1 MTMIINEY
9 IKYTNKYKQQYG
21 EKCIVL
27 LQVGSFYE
35 MYTIYENNNA
45 ENNDIYKVADICGI
59 ITTKKNKSIAEISLN
74 NPVMAGF
81 PVHSLNK
88 FTQILL
94 NNNYTIVIIQQE
106 QQMAGN
112 NKNMERKVAE
122 ILSPGSNINI
132 TDKRSN
138 YMMVIMYEII
148 NGYIIAGISGIDLST
163 GKTFIYEVGST
174 KDDPELANDEVFRM
188 ISTYNPIELIILGDK
203 IDEKERKKILKNL
216 NINNILVHYK
226 WGECK
231 YIEFFKSIINQT
243 QILEKAF
250 FMKKGLISIIEMLNM
265 ERLTISR
272 EGFCCLLQFA
282 HEHNADIIK
291 ELQVPEIFE
300 NNNNMTIEFNSAVQ
314 LNILGLYQND
324 KPLID
329 VLNRCATAFG
339 SRYFKEKLLAPM
351 INIKKI
357 NQSYDDIDKL
367 LNKNSY
373 IKVRKYLANIG
384 DLERFKRKL
393 LLNKVAPQDWMS
405 FNESMEAC
413 IGIYNI
419 LKDYGD
425 CEKTDETIISIVH
438 TITNSYKDILDL
450 ENASKYNLADKNNWG
465 NIFKQGVY
473 EDIDNNA
480 EGIKKSYRDIEILCE
495 EINRIGIND
504 STLCKIDYNDKDQE
518 YFILITKKRYETALK
533 NNKAIIGKFNKKLI
547 SSSSSNYKMT
557 NSETEKLSKN
567 ISKYNEEIAVLV
579 LNYYNEFVKEFIEI
593 NNKNIDIL
601 IKYLVRTDIA
611 ANNAKN
617 AFDYR
622 YKRPK
627 ISLDSSDDAEDAS
640 EDPEDDCED
649 DCEDASEDDCESER
663 ESSFINMKNMRH
675 PLIER
680 LHDELEYVGND
691 VRINKDGIL
700 LYGINASGKSSFMKA
715 VGLNIIMAQSGMFVA
730 AEKMVYYPYKRI
742 FTRISGM
749 DNIYKGMSSF
759 TVEMTELRNI
769 LQRCNKYSLVIGD
782 EICCGTE
789 SISGIAIVSAGIDM
803 LVNKGASFIFATHL
817 HELTEM
823 SCIKE
828 HIKDNKLFVK
838 HIKID
843 IGKNNEII
851 YNRKIQDGQGSNMYG
866 LEVCKS
872 LDMPLDFLKKA
883 EMFRKEFTNI
893 DKDLIKNKKSN
904 YNRKKKIDKCEI
916 CQGIAV
922 ETHHI
927 KYQEDADENGFIG
940 SSHKNATHNLASLC
954 KECHSKEH
962 KGIIKINGYKQSSN
976 GIILDYDTL

>member
-1 MTMIINEY
+1 MIINEY
-9 IKYTNKYKQQYG
+9 IEYMKKYKEQYG
-21 EKCIVL
+21 DKCIVL

-35 MYTIYENNNA
+35 MYTICENNN
-45 ENNDIYKVADICGI
+45 NDNDIYKIADICGI
-59 ITTKKNKSIAEISLN
+59 QTTKKNKSIPEISLN

-81 PVHSLNK
+81 PIHSVSK

-106 QQMAGN
+106 QEMGE
-112 NKNMERKVAE
+112 NKNRKRNVAE

-138 YMMVIMYEII
+138 YMMVIIYEII
-148 NGYIIAGISGIDLST
+148 NNYVIAGISGIDLST

-174 KDDPELANDEVFRM
+174 KDDPELATDEVFRM

-203 IDEKERKKILKNL
+203 IEEKEKKKILKNL

-226 WGECK
+226 WGDCK
-231 YIEFFKSIINQT
+231 YIEFFKNIVNQT

-250 FMKKGLISIIEMLNM
+250 FMKKGLISIIELLNM
-265 ERLTISR
+265 EKLTISR

-282 HEHNADIIK
+282 YEHNADIIK
-291 ELQVPEIFE
+291 ELQIPEILE

-329 VLNRCATAFG
+329 VLNRCVTAFG
-339 SRYFKEKLLAPM
+339 SRYYKEKLLAPM
-351 INIKKI
+351 INIKNI
-357 NQSYDDIDKL
+357 NKSYDDIDKL
-367 LNKNSY
+367 LNNNNYLK
-373 IKVRKYLANIG
+373 IRKSLANIN
-384 DLERFKRKL
+384 DLERFKRKV
-393 LLNKVAPQDWMS
+393 LLNKVAPQDWIN

-413 IGIYNI
+413 IEIYNI
-419 LKDYGD
+419 LEDYDKDV
-425 CEKTDETIISIVH
+425 CILSTVNRIIN
-438 TITNSYKDILDL
+438 TYKDILDM
-450 ENASKYNLADKNNWG
+450 ENASKYNLADKNNLG
-465 NIFKQGVY
+465 NIFKEGIY
-473 EDIDNNA
+473 EDIDNIVKNSKDA
-480 EGIKKSYRDIEILCE
+480 YKNIEIFCE
-495 EINRIGIND
+495 EINKIGIND
-504 STLCKIDYNDKDQE
+504 STLCKIDYNDKDRE
-518 YFILITKKRYETALK
+518 YYINITKKRYEVALK
-533 NNKAIIGKFNKKLI
+533 SNKIVMSKFNKKPI
-547 SSSSSNYKMT
+547 SASSANYKIT
-557 NSETEKLSKN
+557 NKDTEKLSKN
-567 ISKYNEEIAVLV
+567 ISAYNDEISELV
-579 LNYYNEFVKEFIEI
+579 LKYYNEFVKMFIEK
-593 NNKNIDIL
+593 NNDDIDIL

-622 YKRPK
+622 YKRPI
-627 ISLDSSDDAEDAS
+627 ISFNEQGECDEQ
-640 EDPEDDCED
+640 EEQ
-649 DCEDASEDDCESER
+649 ER

-680 LHDELEYVGND
+680 IQDELEYVGND
-691 VRINKDGIL
+691 VKINKEGIL

-789 SISGIAIVSAGIDM
+789 SISGIAIVSAGIDT
-803 LVNKGASFIFATHL
+803 LINKGVSFIFATHL

-828 HIKDNKLFVK
+828 HINNNKLYVK

-883 EMFRKEFTNI
+883 EIFRKEFTNL
-893 DKDLIKNKKSN
+893 DKDLIKTKKSN
-904 YNRKKKIDKCEI
+904 YNKKKSVDKCEI
-916 CQGIAV
+916 CDEVAV

-927 KYQEDADENGFIG
+927 KYQETADDNGFIG
-940 SSHKNATHNLASLC
+940 SSHKNSKHNLASLC
-954 KECHSKEH
+954 KECHNKEH
-962 KGIIKINGYKQSSN
+962 NGIIKINGYKQTSN
-976 GIILDYDTL
+976 GIILDYDIL

>member
-1 MTMIINEY
+1 MIINEY
-9 IKYTNKYKQQYG
+9 IEYMKKYKEQYG
-21 EKCIVL
+21 DKCIVL

-35 MYTIYENNNA
+35 MYTICENNN
-45 ENNDIYKVADICGI
+45 NDNDIYKIADICGI
-59 ITTKKNKSIAEISLN
+59 QTTKKNKSIPEISLN

-81 PVHSLNK
+81 PIHSVSK

-106 QQMAGN
+106 QEMGE
-112 NKNMERKVAE
+112 NKNRKRNVAE

-138 YMMVIMYEII
+138 YMMVIIYEII
-148 NGYIIAGISGIDLST
+148 NNYVIAGISGIDLST

-174 KDDPELANDEVFRM
+174 KDDPELATDEVFRM

-203 IDEKERKKILKNL
+203 IEEKEKKKILKNL

-226 WGECK
+226 WGDCK
-231 YIEFFKSIINQT
+231 YIEFFKNIVNQT

-250 FMKKGLISIIEMLNM
+250 FMKKGLISIIELLNM
-265 ERLTISR
+265 EKLTISR

-282 HEHNADIIK
+282 YEHNADIIK
-291 ELQVPEIFE
+291 ELQIPEILE

-329 VLNRCATAFG
+329 ILNRCVTAFG
-339 SRYFKEKLLAPM
+339 SRYYKEKLLAPM
-351 INIKKI
+351 INIKNI
-357 NQSYDDIDKL
+357 NKSYDDIDKL
-367 LNKNSY
+367 LNNNNYLK
-373 IKVRKYLANIG
+373 IRKSLANIN
-384 DLERFKRKL
+384 DLERFKRKV
-393 LLNKVAPQDWMS
+393 LLNKVAPQDWIN

-413 IGIYNI
+413 IEIYNI
-419 LKDYGD
+419 LEDYDKDV
-425 CEKTDETIISIVH
+425 CILSTVNRIIN
-438 TITNSYKDILDL
+438 TYKDILDM
-450 ENASKYNLADKNNWG
+450 ENASKYNLADKNNLG
-465 NIFKQGVY
+465 NIFKEGIY
-473 EDIDNNA
+473 EDIDNIVKNSKDA
-480 EGIKKSYRDIEILCE
+480 YKNIEIFCE
-495 EINRIGIND
+495 EINKIGIND
-504 STLCKIDYNDKDQE
+504 STLCKIDYNDKDRE
-518 YFILITKKRYETALK
+518 YYINITKKRYEVALK
-533 NNKAIIGKFNKKLI
+533 SNKIVMSKFNKKPI
-547 SSSSSNYKMT
+547 SASSANYKIT
-557 NSETEKLSKN
+557 NKDTEKLSKN
-567 ISKYNEEIAVLV
+567 ISAYNDEISELV
-579 LNYYNEFVKEFIEI
+579 LKYYNEFVKMFIEK
-593 NNKNIDIL
+593 NNDDIDIL

-622 YKRPK
+622 YKRPI
-627 ISLDSSDDAEDAS
+627 ISFNEKGECDEQ
-640 EDPEDDCED
+640 EEQ
-649 DCEDASEDDCESER
+649 ER

-680 LHDELEYVGND
+680 IQDELEYVGND
-691 VRINKDGIL
+691 VKINKEGIL

-789 SISGIAIVSAGIDM
+789 SISGIAIVSAGIDT
-803 LVNKGASFIFATHL
+803 LINKGVSFIFATHL

-828 HIKDNKLFVK
+828 YINNNKLYVK

-883 EMFRKEFTNI
+883 EIFRKEFTNL
-893 DKDLIKNKKSN
+893 DKDLIKTKKSN
-904 YNRKKKIDKCEI
+904 YNKKKSVDKCEI
-916 CQGIAV
+916 CDEVAV

-927 KYQEDADENGFIG
+927 KYQETADDNGFIG
-940 SSHKNATHNLASLC
+940 SSHKNSKHNLASLC
-954 KECHSKEH
+954 KECHNKEH
-962 KGIIKINGYKQSSN
+962 KGIIKINGYKQTSN
-976 GIILDYDTL
+976 GIILDYDIL

>member
-1 MTMIINEY
+1 MIMIINEY
-9 IKYTNKYKQQYG
+9 IEYMKKYKEQYG
-21 EKCIVL
+21 DKCIVL

-35 MYTIYENNNA
+35 MYTICENNN
-45 ENNDIYKVADICGI
+45 NDNDIYKIADICGI
-59 ITTKKNKSIAEISLN
+59 QTTKKNKSIPEISLN

-81 PVHSLNK
+81 PIHSVSK

-106 QQMAGN
+106 QEMGE
-112 NKNMERKVAE
+112 NKNRKRNVAE

-138 YMMVIMYEII
+138 YMMVIIYEII
-148 NGYIIAGISGIDLST
+148 NNYVIAGISGIDLST

-174 KDDPELANDEVFRM
+174 KDDPELATDEVFRM

-203 IDEKERKKILKNL
+203 IEEKEKKKILKNL

-226 WGECK
+226 WGDCK
-231 YIEFFKSIINQT
+231 YIEFFKNIVNQT

-250 FMKKGLISIIEMLNM
+250 FMKKGLISIIELLNM
-265 ERLTISR
+265 EKLTISR

-282 HEHNADIIK
+282 YEHNADIIK
-291 ELQVPEIFE
+291 ELQIPEILE

-329 VLNRCATAFG
+329 ILNRCVTAFG
-339 SRYFKEKLLAPM
+339 SRYYKEKLLAPM
-351 INIKKI
+351 INIKNI
-357 NQSYDDIDKL
+357 NKSYDDIDKL
-367 LNKNSY
+367 LNNNNYLK
-373 IKVRKYLANIG
+373 IRKSLANIN
-384 DLERFKRKL
+384 DLERFKRKV
-393 LLNKVAPQDWMS
+393 LLNKVAPQDWIN

-413 IGIYNI
+413 IEIYNI
-419 LKDYGD
+419 LEDYDKDV
-425 CEKTDETIISIVH
+425 CILSTVNRIIN
-438 TITNSYKDILDL
+438 TYKDILDM
-450 ENASKYNLADKNNWG
+450 ENASKYNLADKNNLG
-465 NIFKQGVY
+465 NIFKEGIY
-473 EDIDNNA
+473 EDIDNIVKNSKDA
-480 EGIKKSYRDIEILCE
+480 YKNIEIFCE
-495 EINRIGIND
+495 EINKIGIND
-504 STLCKIDYNDKDQE
+504 STLCKIDYNDKDRE
-518 YFILITKKRYETALK
+518 YYINITKKRYEVALK
-533 NNKAIIGKFNKKLI
+533 NNKIVMSKFNKKPI
-547 SSSSSNYKMT
+547 SASSANYKIT
-557 NSETEKLSKN
+557 NKDTEKLSKN
-567 ISKYNEEIAVLV
+567 ISAYNDEISELV
-579 LNYYNEFVKEFIEI
+579 LKYYNEFVKMFIEK
-593 NNKNIDIL
+593 NNDDIDIL

-622 YKRPK
+622 YKRPI
-627 ISLDSSDDAEDAS
+627 ISFNEKGECDEQ
-640 EDPEDDCED
+640 EEQ
-649 DCEDASEDDCESER
+649 ER

-680 LHDELEYVGND
+680 IQDELEYVGND
-691 VRINKDGIL
+691 VKINKEGIL

-789 SISGIAIVSAGIDM
+789 SISGIAIVSAGIDT
-803 LVNKGASFIFATHL
+803 LINKGVSFIFATHL

-828 HIKDNKLFVK
+828 YINNNKLYVK

-883 EMFRKEFTNI
+883 EIFRKEFTNL
-893 DKDLIKNKKSN
+893 DKDLIKTKKSN
-904 YNRKKKIDKCEI
+904 YNKKKSVDKCEI
-916 CQGIAV
+916 CDEVAV

-927 KYQEDADENGFIG
+927 KYQETADDNGFIG
-940 SSHKNATHNLASLC
+940 SSHKNSKHNLASLC
-954 KECHSKEH
+954 KECHNKEH
-962 KGIIKINGYKQSSN
+962 KGIIKINGYKQTSN
-976 GIILDYDTL
+976 GIILDYDIL

>member
-1 MTMIINEY
+1 MIMIINEY
-9 IKYTNKYKQQYG
+9 IEYMKKYKEQYG
-21 EKCIVL
+21 DKCIVL

-35 MYTIYENNNA
+35 MYTICENNN
-45 ENNDIYKVADICGI
+45 NDNDIYKIADICGI
-59 ITTKKNKSIAEISLN
+59 QTTKKNKSIPEISLN

-81 PVHSLNK
+81 PIHSVSK

-106 QQMAGN
+106 QEMGE
-112 NKNMERKVAE
+112 NKNRKRNVAE

-138 YMMVIMYEII
+138 YMMVIIYEII
-148 NGYIIAGISGIDLST
+148 NNYVIAGISGIDLST

-174 KDDPELANDEVFRM
+174 KDDPELATDEVFRM

-203 IDEKERKKILKNL
+203 IEEKEKKKILKNL

-226 WGECK
+226 WGDCK
-231 YIEFFKSIINQT
+231 YIEFFKNIVNQT

-250 FMKKGLISIIEMLNM
+250 FMKKGLISIIELLNM
-265 ERLTISR
+265 EKLTISR

-282 HEHNADIIK
+282 YEHNADIIK
-291 ELQVPEIFE
+291 ELQIPEILE

-329 VLNRCATAFG
+329 ILNRCVTAFG
-339 SRYFKEKLLAPM
+339 SRYYKEKLLAPM
-351 INIKKI
+351 INIKNI
-357 NQSYDDIDKL
+357 NKSYDDIDKL
-367 LNKNSY
+367 LNNNNYLK
-373 IKVRKYLANIG
+373 IRKSLANIN
-384 DLERFKRKL
+384 DLERFKRKV
-393 LLNKVAPQDWMS
+393 LLNKVAPQDWIN

-413 IGIYNI
+413 IEIYNI
-419 LKDYGD
+419 LEDYDKDV
-425 CEKTDETIISIVH
+425 CILSTVNRIIN
-438 TITNSYKDILDL
+438 TYKDILDM
-450 ENASKYNLADKNNWG
+450 ENASKYNLADKNNLG
-465 NIFKQGVY
+465 NIFKEGIY
-473 EDIDNNA
+473 EDIDNIVKNSKDA
-480 EGIKKSYRDIEILCE
+480 YKNIEIFCE
-495 EINRIGIND
+495 EINKIGIND
-504 STLCKIDYNDKDQE
+504 STLCKIDYNDKDRE
-518 YFILITKKRYETALK
+518 YYINITKKRYEVALK
-533 NNKAIIGKFNKKLI
+533 NNKIVMSKFNKKPI
-547 SSSSSNYKMT
+547 SASSANYKIT
-557 NSETEKLSKN
+557 NKDTEKLSKN
-567 ISKYNEEIAVLV
+567 ISAYNDEISELV
-579 LNYYNEFVKEFIEI
+579 LKYYNEFVKMFIEK
-593 NNKNIDIL
+593 NNDDIDIL

-622 YKRPK
+622 YKRPI
-627 ISLDSSDDAEDAS
+627 ISFNEKGECDEQ
-640 EDPEDDCED
+640 EEQ
-649 DCEDASEDDCESER
+649 ER

-680 LHDELEYVGND
+680 IQDELEYVGND
-691 VRINKDGIL
+691 VKINKEGIL

-789 SISGIAIVSAGIDM
+789 SISGIAIVSAGIDT
-803 LVNKGASFIFATHL
+803 LINKGVSFIFATHL

-828 HIKDNKLFVK
+828 HINNNKLYVK

-883 EMFRKEFTNI
+883 EIFRKEFTNL
-893 DKDLIKNKKSN
+893 DKDLIKTKKSN
-904 YNRKKKIDKCEI
+904 YNKKKSVDKCEI
-916 CQGIAV
+916 CDEVAV

-927 KYQEDADENGFIG
+927 KYQETADDNGFIG
-940 SSHKNATHNLASLC
+940 SSHKNSKHNLASLC
-954 KECHSKEH
+954 KECHNKEH
-962 KGIIKINGYKQSSN
+962 KGIIKINGYKQTSN
-976 GIILDYDTL
+976 GIILDYDIL

>member
-1 MTMIINEY
+1 MIMIINEY
-9 IKYTNKYKQQYG
+9 IEYMKKYKDQYG
-21 EKCIVL
+21 DKCTVL

-35 MYTIYENNNA
+35 MYTICENNN
-45 ENNDIYKVADICGI
+45 NDNDIYKIADICGI
-59 ITTKKNKSIAEISLN
+59 QTTKKNKSISEISLN

-81 PVHSLNK
+81 PIHSVNK

-106 QQMAGN
+106 QQTN
-112 NKNMERKVAE
+112 DNKNRVRTVAE

-138 YMMVIMYEII
+138 YMMVIIYEII
-148 NGYIIAGISGIDLST
+148 NNYVIAGISGIDLST

-174 KDDPELANDEVFRM
+174 KDDPELATDEVFRM

-203 IDEKERKKILKNL
+203 IEEKERKRILKNL

-226 WGECK
+226 WGDCK
-231 YIEFFKSIINQT
+231 YIEFFKSIVNQT

-250 FMKKGLISIIEMLNM
+250 FMKKGLISIIELLNM

-282 HEHNADIIK
+282 YEHNADIIK
-291 ELQVPEIFE
+291 ELQIPEILE
-300 NNNNMTIEFNSAVQ
+300 NNNTMTIEFNSAVQ

-329 VLNRCATAFG
+329 VLNRCVTAFG

-351 INIKKI
+351 VNIRNINK
-357 NQSYDDIDKL
+357 SYDDIDKL
-367 LNKNSY
+367 LDNNNY
-373 IKVRKYLANIG
+373 IKIRKHLANIN
-384 DLERFKRKL
+384 DLERFKRKV
-393 LLNKVAPQDWMS
+393 LLNKIAPQDWIH
-405 FNESMEAC
+405 FNESMDAC
-413 IGIYNI
+413 IEIYNI
-419 LKDYGD
+419 LGDYD
-425 CEKTDETIISIVH
+425 CYDNDNNDISDQLEERDTILLIVNRIIN
-438 TITNSYKDILDL
+438 TYKDVLDM
-450 ENASKYNLADKNNWG
+450 ENAAKYNLTDKNTLG
-465 NIFKQGVY
+465 NIFKEGVN
-473 EDIDNNA
+473 EDIDNIVRNSGDA
-480 EGIKKSYRDIEILCE
+480 YRNIEIFCE
-495 EINRIGIND
+495 EINKIGIND
-504 STLCKIDYNDKDQE
+504 STLCKIDYNDKDKE
-518 YFILITKKRYETALK
+518 YYINITKKRYEVALK
-533 NNKAIIGKFNKKLI
+533 NDKNIIAKFNKKPI
-547 SSSSSNYKMT
+547 SASSANYKMT
-557 NSETEKLSKN
+557 NRETEKLSKN
-567 ISKYNEEIAVLV
+567 ISKYNDEISELV
-579 LNYYNEFVKEFIEI
+579 LRYYNDFVKTFIEK
-593 NNKNIDIL
+593 NNDNIDIL

-622 YKRPK
+622 YKRPI
-627 ISLDSSDDAEDAS
+627 ISFKNTEDIQSQSDNDEYTDNYQ
-640 EDPEDDCED
+640 E
-649 DCEDASEDDCESER
+649 ES

-680 LHDELEYVGND
+680 IHDELEYVGND
-691 VRINKDGIL
+691 VKINKNGIL

-730 AEKMVYYPYKRI
+730 AENMVYYPYKRI

-789 SISGIAIVSAGIDM
+789 SISGIAIVSAGIDT
-803 LVNKGASFIFATHL
+803 LINKGASFIFATHL
-817 HELTEM
+817 HELTQM

-828 HIKDNKLFVK
+828 HINNNNLYVK

-883 EMFRKEFTNI
+883 EIFRKEFTKL
-893 DKDLIKNKKSN
+893 DKDLIKTKKSN
-904 YNRKKKIDKCEI
+904 YNKKKFVDTCEI
-916 CQGIAV
+916 CNEIAV

-927 KYQEDADENGFIG
+927 KYQETADDNGFIG
-940 SSHKNATHNLASLC
+940 SSHKNSKHNLASLC
-954 KECHSKEH
+954 KECHYKEH
-962 KGIIKINGYKQSSN
+962 KGIIKINGYKQTSN
-976 GIILDYDTL
+976 GIILDYEIPR

>member
-1 MTMIINEY
+1 MIINEY
-9 IKYTNKYKQQYG
+9 IEYMKKYKEQYG
-21 EKCIVL
+21 DKCIVL

-35 MYTIYENNNA
+35 MYTICENNN
-45 ENNDIYKVADICGI
+45 NDNDIYKIADICGI
-59 ITTKKNKSIAEISLN
+59 QTTKKNKSIPEISLN

-81 PVHSLNK
+81 PIHSVSK

-106 QQMAGN
+106 QEMGE
-112 NKNMERKVAE
+112 NKNRKRNVAE

-138 YMMVIMYEII
+138 YMMVIIYEII
-148 NGYIIAGISGIDLST
+148 NNYVIAGISGIDLST

-174 KDDPELANDEVFRM
+174 KDDPELATDEVFRM

-203 IDEKERKKILKNL
+203 IEEKEKKKILKNL

-226 WGECK
+226 WGDCK
-231 YIEFFKSIINQT
+231 YIEFFKNIVNQT

-250 FMKKGLISIIEMLNM
+250 FMKKGLISIIELLNM
-265 ERLTISR
+265 EKLTISR

-282 HEHNADIIK
+282 YEHNADIIK
-291 ELQVPEIFE
+291 ELQIPEILE

-329 VLNRCATAFG
+329 VLNRCVTAFG
-339 SRYFKEKLLAPM
+339 SRYYKEKLLAPM
-351 INIKKI
+351 INIKNI
-357 NQSYDDIDKL
+357 NKSYDDIDKL
-367 LNKNSY
+367 LNNNNYLK
-373 IKVRKYLANIG
+373 IRKSLANIN
-384 DLERFKRKL
+384 DLERFKRKV
-393 LLNKVAPQDWMS
+393 LLNKVAPQDWIN

-413 IGIYNI
+413 IEIYNI
-419 LKDYGD
+419 LEDYDKDV
-425 CEKTDETIISIVH
+425 CILSTVNRIIN
-438 TITNSYKDILDL
+438 TYKDILDM
-450 ENASKYNLADKNNWG
+450 ENASKYNLADKNNLG
-465 NIFKQGVY
+465 NIFKEGIY
-473 EDIDNNA
+473 EDIDNIVKNSKDA
-480 EGIKKSYRDIEILCE
+480 YKNIEIFCE
-495 EINRIGIND
+495 EINKIGIND
-504 STLCKIDYNDKDQE
+504 STLCKIDYNDKDRE
-518 YFILITKKRYETALK
+518 YYINITKKRYEVALK
-533 NNKAIIGKFNKKLI
+533 SNKIVMSKFNKKPI
-547 SSSSSNYKMT
+547 SASSANYKIT
-557 NSETEKLSKN
+557 NKDTEKLSKN
-567 ISKYNEEIAVLV
+567 ISAYNDEISELV
-579 LNYYNEFVKEFIEI
+579 LKYYNEFVKMFIEK
-593 NNKNIDIL
+593 NNDDIDIL

-622 YKRPK
+622 YKRPI
-627 ISLDSSDDAEDAS
+627 ISFNEQGECDEQ
-640 EDPEDDCED
+640 EEQ
-649 DCEDASEDDCESER
+649 ER
-663 ESSFINMKNMRH
+663 ESSFIDMKNMRH

-680 LHDELEYVGND
+680 IQDELEYVGND
-691 VRINKDGIL
+691 VKINKEGIL

-789 SISGIAIVSAGIDM
+789 SISGIAIVSAGIDT
-803 LVNKGASFIFATHL
+803 LINKGVSFIFATHL

-828 HIKDNKLFVK
+828 HINNNKLYVK

-851 YNRKIQDGQGSNMYG
+851 YNRNIQDGQGSNMYG

-883 EMFRKEFTNI
+883 EIFRKEFTNL
-893 DKDLIKNKKSN
+893 DKDLIKTKKSN
-904 YNRKKKIDKCEI
+904 YNKKKSVDKCEI
-916 CQGIAV
+916 CDEVAV

-927 KYQEDADENGFIG
+927 KYQETADYNGFIG
-940 SSHKNATHNLASLC
+940 SSHKNSKHNLASLC
-954 KECHSKEH
+954 KECHNKEH
-962 KGIIKINGYKQSSN
+962 KGIIKINGYKQTSN
-976 GIILDYDTL
+976 GIILDYDIL

>member
-1 MTMIINEY
+1 MIINEY
-9 IKYTNKYKQQYG
+9 IEYMKKYKEQYG
-21 EKCIVL
+21 DKCIVL

-35 MYTIYENNNA
+35 MYTICENNN
-45 ENNDIYKVADICGI
+45 NDNDIYKIADICGI
-59 ITTKKNKSIAEISLN
+59 QTTKKNKSIPEISLN

-81 PVHSLNK
+81 PIHSVSK

-106 QQMAGN
+106 QEMGE
-112 NKNMERKVAE
+112 NKNRKRNVAE

-138 YMMVIMYEII
+138 YMMVIIYEII
-148 NGYIIAGISGIDLST
+148 NNYVIAGISGIDLST

-174 KDDPELANDEVFRM
+174 KDDPELATDEVFRM

-203 IDEKERKKILKNL
+203 IEEKEKKKILKNL

-226 WGECK
+226 WGDCK
-231 YIEFFKSIINQT
+231 YIEFFKNIVNQT

-250 FMKKGLISIIEMLNM
+250 FMKKGLISIIELLNM
-265 ERLTISR
+265 EKLTISR

-282 HEHNADIIK
+282 YEHNADIIK
-291 ELQVPEIFE
+291 ELQIPEILE

-329 VLNRCATAFG
+329 VLNRCVTAFG
-339 SRYFKEKLLAPM
+339 SRYYKEKLLAPM
-351 INIKKI
+351 INIKNI
-357 NQSYDDIDKL
+357 NKSYDDIDKL
-367 LNKNSY
+367 LNNNNYLK
-373 IKVRKYLANIG
+373 IRKSLANIN
-384 DLERFKRKL
+384 DLERFKRKV
-393 LLNKVAPQDWMS
+393 LLNKVAPQDWIN

-413 IGIYNI
+413 IEIYNI
-419 LKDYGD
+419 LEDYDKDV
-425 CEKTDETIISIVH
+425 CILSTVNRIIN
-438 TITNSYKDILDL
+438 TYKDILDM
-450 ENASKYNLADKNNWG
+450 ENASKYNLADKNNLG
-465 NIFKQGVY
+465 NIFKEGIY
-473 EDIDNNA
+473 EDIDNIVKNSKDA
-480 EGIKKSYRDIEILCE
+480 YKNIEIFCE
-495 EINRIGIND
+495 EINKIGIND
-504 STLCKIDYNDKDQE
+504 STLCKIDYNDKDRE
-518 YFILITKKRYETALK
+518 YYINITKKRYEVALK
-533 NNKAIIGKFNKKLI
+533 NNKIVMSKFNKKPI
-547 SSSSSNYKMT
+547 SASSANYKIT
-557 NSETEKLSKN
+557 NKDTEKLSKN
-567 ISKYNEEIAVLV
+567 ISAYNDEISELV
-579 LNYYNEFVKEFIEI
+579 LKYYNEFVKMFIEK
-593 NNKNIDIL
+593 NNDDIDIL

-622 YKRPK
+622 YKRPI
-627 ISLDSSDDAEDAS
+627 ISFNERGECDER
-640 EDPEDDCED
+640 EEQ
-649 DCEDASEDDCESER
+649 ER

-680 LHDELEYVGND
+680 IQDELEYVGND
-691 VRINKDGIL
+691 VKINKEGIL

-789 SISGIAIVSAGIDM
+789 SISGIAIVSAGIDT
-803 LVNKGASFIFATHL
+803 LINKGVSFIFATHL

-828 HIKDNKLFVK
+828 HINNNKLYVK

-883 EMFRKEFTNI
+883 EIFRKEFTNL
-893 DKDLIKNKKSN
+893 DKDLIKTKKSN
-904 YNRKKKIDKCEI
+904 YNKKKSVDKCEI
-916 CQGIAV
+916 CDEVAV

-927 KYQEDADENGFIG
+927 KYQETADYNGFIG
-940 SSHKNATHNLASLC
+940 SSHKNSKHNLASLC
-954 KECHSKEH
+954 KECHNKEH
-962 KGIIKINGYKQSSN
+962 KGIIKINGYKQTSN
-976 GIILDYDTL
+976 GIILDYDIL

>member
-1 MTMIINEY
+1 MIMIINEY
-9 IKYTNKYKQQYG
+9 IEYMKKYKEQYG
-21 EKCIVL
+21 DKCIVL

-35 MYTIYENNNA
+35 MYTICENNN
-45 ENNDIYKVADICGI
+45 NDNDIYKIADICGI
-59 ITTKKNKSIAEISLN
+59 QTTKKNKSIPEISLN

-81 PVHSLNK
+81 PIHSVSK

-106 QQMAGN
+106 QEMGE
-112 NKNMERKVAE
+112 NKNRKRNVAE

-138 YMMVIMYEII
+138 YMMVIIYEII
-148 NGYIIAGISGIDLST
+148 NNYVIAGISGIDLST

-174 KDDPELANDEVFRM
+174 KDDPELATDEVFRM

-203 IDEKERKKILKNL
+203 IEEKEKKKILKNL

-226 WGECK
+226 WGDCK
-231 YIEFFKSIINQT
+231 YIEFFKNIVNQT

-250 FMKKGLISIIEMLNM
+250 FMKKGLISIIELLNM
-265 ERLTISR
+265 EKLTISR

-282 HEHNADIIK
+282 YEHNADIIK
-291 ELQVPEIFE
+291 ELQIPEILE

-329 VLNRCATAFG
+329 ILNRCVTAFG
-339 SRYFKEKLLAPM
+339 SRYYKEKLLAPM
-351 INIKKI
+351 INIKNI
-357 NQSYDDIDKL
+357 NKSYDDIDKL
-367 LNKNSY
+367 LNNNNYLK
-373 IKVRKYLANIG
+373 IRKSLANIN
-384 DLERFKRKL
+384 DLERFKRKV
-393 LLNKVAPQDWMS
+393 LLNKVAPQDWIN

-413 IGIYNI
+413 IEIYNI
-419 LKDYGD
+419 LEDYDKDV
-425 CEKTDETIISIVH
+425 CILSTVNRIIN
-438 TITNSYKDILDL
+438 TYKDILDM
-450 ENASKYNLADKNNWG
+450 ENASKYNLADKNNLG
-465 NIFKQGVY
+465 NIFKEGIY
-473 EDIDNNA
+473 EDIDNIVKNSKDA
-480 EGIKKSYRDIEILCE
+480 YKNIEIFCE
-495 EINRIGIND
+495 EINKIGIND
-504 STLCKIDYNDKDQE
+504 STLCKIDYNDKDRE
-518 YFILITKKRYETALK
+518 YYINITKKRYEVALK
-533 NNKAIIGKFNKKLI
+533 NNKIVMSKFNKKPI
-547 SSSSSNYKMT
+547 SASSANYKIT
-557 NSETEKLSKN
+557 NKDTEKLSKN
-567 ISKYNEEIAVLV
+567 ISAYNDEISELV
-579 LNYYNEFVKEFIEI
+579 LKYYNEFVKMFIEK
-593 NNKNIDIL
+593 NNDDIDIL

-622 YKRPK
+622 YKRPI
-627 ISLDSSDDAEDAS
+627 ISFNEKGECDEQ
-640 EDPEDDCED
+640 EEQ
-649 DCEDASEDDCESER
+649 ER

-680 LHDELEYVGND
+680 IQDELEYVGND
-691 VRINKDGIL
+691 VKINKEGIL

-789 SISGIAIVSAGIDM
+789 SISGIAIVSAGIDT
-803 LVNKGASFIFATHL
+803 LINKGVSFIFATHL

-828 HIKDNKLFVK
+828 HINNNKLYVK
-838 HIKID
+838 HIKIN

-883 EMFRKEFTNI
+883 EIFRKEFTNL
-893 DKDLIKNKKSN
+893 DKDLIKTKKSN
-904 YNRKKKIDKCEI
+904 YNKKKSVDKCEI
-916 CQGIAV
+916 CDEVAV

-927 KYQEDADENGFIG
+927 KYQETADDNGFIG
-940 SSHKNATHNLASLC
+940 SSHKNSKHNLASLC
-954 KECHSKEH
+954 KECHNKEH
-962 KGIIKINGYKQSSN
+962 KGIIKINGYKQTSN
-976 GIILDYDTL
+976 GIILDYDIL

>member
-1 MTMIINEY
+1 MIMIINEY
-9 IKYTNKYKQQYG
+9 IEYMKKYKDQYG
-21 EKCIVL
+21 DKCTVL

-35 MYTIYENNNA
+35 MYTICENNN
-45 ENNDIYKVADICGI
+45 NDNDIYKIADICGI
-59 ITTKKNKSIAEISLN
+59 QTTKKNKSIPEISLN

-81 PVHSLNK
+81 PIHSVSK

-106 QQMAGN
+106 QEMGE
-112 NKNMERKVAE
+112 NKNRKRNVAE

-138 YMMVIMYEII
+138 YMMVIIYEII
-148 NGYIIAGISGIDLST
+148 NNYVIAGISGIDLST

-174 KDDPELANDEVFRM
+174 KDDPELATDEVFRM

-203 IDEKERKKILKNL
+203 IEEKEKKKILKNL

-226 WGECK
+226 WGDCK
-231 YIEFFKSIINQT
+231 YIEFFKNIVNQT

-250 FMKKGLISIIEMLNM
+250 FMKKGLISIIELLNM
-265 ERLTISR
+265 EKLTISR

-282 HEHNADIIK
+282 YEHNADIIK
-291 ELQVPEIFE
+291 ELQIPEILE

-329 VLNRCATAFG
+329 VLNRCVTAFG
-339 SRYFKEKLLAPM
+339 SRYYKEKLLAPM
-351 INIKKI
+351 INIKNI
-357 NQSYDDIDKL
+357 NKSYDDIDKL
-367 LNKNSY
+367 LNNNNYLK
-373 IKVRKYLANIG
+373 IRKSLANIN
-384 DLERFKRKL
+384 DLERFKRKV
-393 LLNKVAPQDWMS
+393 LLNKVAPQDWIN

-413 IGIYNI
+413 IEIYNI
-419 LKDYGD
+419 LEDYDKDV
-425 CEKTDETIISIVH
+425 CILSTVNRIIN
-438 TITNSYKDILDL
+438 TYKDILDM
-450 ENASKYNLADKNNWG
+450 ENASKYNLADKNNLG
-465 NIFKQGVY
+465 NIFKEGIY
-473 EDIDNNA
+473 EDIDNIVKNSKDA
-480 EGIKKSYRDIEILCE
+480 YKNIEIFCE
-495 EINRIGIND
+495 EINKIGIND
-504 STLCKIDYNDKDQE
+504 STLCKIDYNDKDRE
-518 YFILITKKRYETALK
+518 YYINITKKRYEVALK
-533 NNKAIIGKFNKKLI
+533 NNKIVMSKFNKKPI
-547 SSSSSNYKMT
+547 SASSANYKIT
-557 NSETEKLSKN
+557 NKDTEKLSKN
-567 ISKYNEEIAVLV
+567 ISAYNDEISELV
-579 LNYYNEFVKEFIEI
+579 LKYYNEFVKMFIEK
-593 NNKNIDIL
+593 NNDDIDIL

-622 YKRPK
+622 YKRPI
-627 ISLDSSDDAEDAS
+627 ISFNERGECDER
-640 EDPEDDCED
+640 EEQ
-649 DCEDASEDDCESER
+649 ER

-680 LHDELEYVGND
+680 IQDELEYVGND
-691 VRINKDGIL
+691 VKINKEGIL

-789 SISGIAIVSAGIDM
+789 SISGIAIVSAGIDT
-803 LVNKGASFIFATHL
+803 LINKGVSFIFATHL

-828 HIKDNKLFVK
+828 YINNNKLYVK

-883 EMFRKEFTNI
+883 EIFRKEFTNL
-893 DKDLIKNKKSN
+893 DKDLIKTKKSN
-904 YNRKKKIDKCEI
+904 YNKKKSVDKCEI
-916 CQGIAV
+916 CDEVAV

-927 KYQEDADENGFIG
+927 KYQETADDNGFIG
-940 SSHKNATHNLASLC
+940 SSHKNSKHNLASLC
-954 KECHSKEH
+954 KECHNKEH
-962 KGIIKINGYKQSSN
+962 KGIIKINGYKQTSN
-976 GIILDYDTL
+976 GIILDYDIL

>member
-1 MTMIINEY
+1 MIMIINEY
-9 IKYTNKYKQQYG
+9 IEYMKKYKEQYG
-21 EKCIVL
+21 DKCIVL

-35 MYTIYENNNA
+35 MYTICENNN
-45 ENNDIYKVADICGI
+45 NDNDIYKIADICGI
-59 ITTKKNKSIAEISLN
+59 QTTKKNKSIPEISLN

-81 PVHSLNK
+81 PIHSVSK

-106 QQMAGN
+106 QEMGE
-112 NKNMERKVAE
+112 NKNRKRNVAE

-138 YMMVIMYEII
+138 YMMVIIYEII
-148 NGYIIAGISGIDLST
+148 NNYVIAGISGIDLST

-174 KDDPELANDEVFRM
+174 KDDPELATDEVFRM

-203 IDEKERKKILKNL
+203 IEEKEKKKILKNL

-226 WGECK
+226 WGDCK
-231 YIEFFKSIINQT
+231 YIEFFKNIVNQT

-250 FMKKGLISIIEMLNM
+250 FMKKGLISIIELLNM
-265 ERLTISR
+265 EKLTISR

-282 HEHNADIIK
+282 YEHNADIIK
-291 ELQVPEIFE
+291 ELQIPEILE

-329 VLNRCATAFG
+329 ILNRCVTAFG
-339 SRYFKEKLLAPM
+339 SRYYKEKLLAPM
-351 INIKKI
+351 INIKNI
-357 NQSYDDIDKL
+357 NKSYDDIDKL
-367 LNKNSY
+367 LNNNNYLK
-373 IKVRKYLANIG
+373 IRKSLANIN
-384 DLERFKRKL
+384 DLERFKRKV
-393 LLNKVAPQDWMS
+393 LLNKVAPQDWIN

-413 IGIYNI
+413 IEIYNI
-419 LKDYGD
+419 LEDYDKDV
-425 CEKTDETIISIVH
+425 CILSTVNRIIN
-438 TITNSYKDILDL
+438 TYKDILDM
-450 ENASKYNLADKNNWG
+450 ENASKYNLADKNNLG
-465 NIFKQGVY
+465 NIFKEGIY
-473 EDIDNNA
+473 EDIDNIVKNSKDA
-480 EGIKKSYRDIEILCE
+480 YKNIEIFCE
-495 EINRIGIND
+495 EINKIGIND
-504 STLCKIDYNDKDQE
+504 STLCKIDYNDKDRE
-518 YFILITKKRYETALK
+518 YYINITKKRYEVALK
-533 NNKAIIGKFNKKLI
+533 NNKIVMSKFNKKPI
-547 SSSSSNYKMT
+547 SASSANYKIT
-557 NSETEKLSKN
+557 NKDTEKLSKN
-567 ISKYNEEIAVLV
+567 ISAYNDEISELV
-579 LNYYNEFVKEFIEI
+579 LKYYNEFVKMFIEK
-593 NNKNIDIL
+593 NNDDIDIL

-622 YKRPK
+622 YKRPI
-627 ISLDSSDDAEDAS
+627 ISFNEKGECDEQ
-640 EDPEDDCED
+640 EEQE
-649 DCEDASEDDCESER
+649 EQER

-680 LHDELEYVGND
+680 IQDELEYVGND
-691 VRINKDGIL
+691 VKINKEGIL

-789 SISGIAIVSAGIDM
+789 SISGIAIVSAGIDT
-803 LVNKGASFIFATHL
+803 LINKGVSFIFATHL

-828 HIKDNKLFVK
+828 YINNNKLYVK

-883 EMFRKEFTNI
+883 EIFRKEFTNL
-893 DKDLIKNKKSN
+893 DKDLIKTKKSN
-904 YNRKKKIDKCEI
+904 YNKKKSVDKCEI
-916 CQGIAV
+916 CDEVAV

-927 KYQEDADENGFIG
+927 KYQETADDNGFIG
-940 SSHKNATHNLASLC
+940 SSHKNSKHNLASLC
-954 KECHSKEH
+954 KECHNKEH
-962 KGIIKINGYKQSSN
+962 KGIIKINGYKQTSN
-976 GIILDYDTL
+976 GIILDYDIL

>member
-1 MTMIINEY
+1 MIINEY
-9 IKYTNKYKQQYG
+9 IEYRKKYKEQYG
-21 EKCIVL
+21 DKCIVL

-35 MYTIYENNNA
+35 MYTICENNN
-45 ENNDIYKVADICGI
+45 NDNDIYKIADICGI
-59 ITTKKNKSIAEISLN
+59 QTTKKNKSIPEISLN

-81 PVHSLNK
+81 PIHSVSK

-106 QQMAGN
+106 QEMGE
-112 NKNMERKVAE
+112 NKNRKRNVAE

-138 YMMVIMYEII
+138 YMMVIIYEII
-148 NGYIIAGISGIDLST
+148 NNYVIAGISGIDLST

-174 KDDPELANDEVFRM
+174 KDDPELATDEVFRM

-203 IDEKERKKILKNL
+203 IEEKEKKKILKNL

-226 WGECK
+226 WGDCK
-231 YIEFFKSIINQT
+231 YIEFFKNIVNQT

-250 FMKKGLISIIEMLNM
+250 FMKKGLISIIELLNM
-265 ERLTISR
+265 EKLTISR

-282 HEHNADIIK
+282 YEHNADIIK
-291 ELQVPEIFE
+291 ELQIPEILE

-329 VLNRCATAFG
+329 VLNRCVTAFG
-339 SRYFKEKLLAPM
+339 SRYYKEKLLAPM
-351 INIKKI
+351 INIKNI
-357 NQSYDDIDKL
+357 NKSYDDIDKL
-367 LNKNSY
+367 LNNNNYLK
-373 IKVRKYLANIG
+373 IRKSLANIN
-384 DLERFKRKL
+384 DLERFKRKV
-393 LLNKVAPQDWMS
+393 LLNKVAPQDWIN

-413 IGIYNI
+413 IEIYNI
-419 LKDYGD
+419 LEDYDKDV
-425 CEKTDETIISIVH
+425 CILSTVNRIIN
-438 TITNSYKDILDL
+438 TYKDILDM
-450 ENASKYNLADKNNWG
+450 ENASKYNLADKNNLG
-465 NIFKQGVY
+465 NIFKEGIY
-473 EDIDNNA
+473 EDIDNIVKNSKDA
-480 EGIKKSYRDIEILCE
+480 YKNIEIFCE
-495 EINRIGIND
+495 EINKIGIND
-504 STLCKIDYNDKDQE
+504 STLCKIDYNDKDRE
-518 YFILITKKRYETALK
+518 YYINITKKRYEVALK
-533 NNKAIIGKFNKKLI
+533 NNKIVMSKFNKKPI
-547 SSSSSNYKMT
+547 SASSANYKIT
-557 NSETEKLSKN
+557 NKDTEKLSKN
-567 ISKYNEEIAVLV
+567 ISAYNDEISELV
-579 LNYYNEFVKEFIEI
+579 LKYYNEFVKMFIEK
-593 NNKNIDIL
+593 NNDDIDIL

-622 YKRPK
+622 YKRPI
-627 ISLDSSDDAEDAS
+627 ISFNERGEYDER
-640 EDPEDDCED
+640 EEQ
-649 DCEDASEDDCESER
+649 ER
-663 ESSFINMKNMRH
+663 ESSFIDMKNMRH

-680 LHDELEYVGND
+680 IQDELEYVGND
-691 VRINKDGIL
+691 VKINKEGIL

-789 SISGIAIVSAGIDM
+789 SISGIAIVSAGIDT
-803 LVNKGASFIFATHL
+803 LINKGVSFIFATHL

-828 HIKDNKLFVK
+828 HINNNKLYVK

-883 EMFRKEFTNI
+883 EIFRKEFTNL
-893 DKDLIKNKKSN
+893 DKDLIKTKKSN
-904 YNRKKKIDKCEI
+904 YNKKKSVDKCEI
-916 CQGIAV
+916 CDEVAV

-927 KYQEDADENGFIG
+927 KYQETADDNGFIG
-940 SSHKNATHNLASLC
+940 SSHKNSKHNLASLC
-954 KECHSKEH
+954 KECHNKEH
-962 KGIIKINGYKQSSN
+962 KGIIKINGYKQTSN
-976 GIILDYDTL
+976 GIILDYDIL

>member
-1 MTMIINEY
+1 MIINEY
-9 IKYTNKYKQQYG
+9 IEYMKKYKEQYG
-21 EKCIVL
+21 DKCIVL

-35 MYTIYENNNA
+35 MYTICENNN
-45 ENNDIYKVADICGI
+45 NDNDIYKIADICGI
-59 ITTKKNKSIAEISLN
+59 QTTKKNKSIPEISLN

-81 PVHSLNK
+81 PIHSVSK

-106 QQMAGN
+106 QEMGE
-112 NKNMERKVAE
+112 NKNRKRNVAE

-138 YMMVIMYEII
+138 YMMVIIYEII
-148 NGYIIAGISGIDLST
+148 NNYVIAGISGIDLST

-174 KDDPELANDEVFRM
+174 KDDPELATDEVFRM

-203 IDEKERKKILKNL
+203 IEEKEKKKILKNL

-226 WGECK
+226 WGDCK
-231 YIEFFKSIINQT
+231 YIEFFKNIVNQT

-250 FMKKGLISIIEMLNM
+250 FMKKGLISIIELLNM
-265 ERLTISR
+265 EKLTISR

-282 HEHNADIIK
+282 YEHNADIIK
-291 ELQVPEIFE
+291 ELQIPEILE

-329 VLNRCATAFG
+329 VLNRCVTAFG
-339 SRYFKEKLLAPM
+339 SRYYKEKLLAPM
-351 INIKKI
+351 INIKNI
-357 NQSYDDIDKL
+357 NKSYDDIDKL
-367 LNKNSY
+367 LNNNNYLK
-373 IKVRKYLANIG
+373 IRKSLANIN
-384 DLERFKRKL
+384 DLERFKRKV
-393 LLNKVAPQDWMS
+393 LLNKVAPQDWIN

-413 IGIYNI
+413 IEIYNI
-419 LKDYGD
+419 LEDYDKDV
-425 CEKTDETIISIVH
+425 CILSTVNRIIN
-438 TITNSYKDILDL
+438 TYKDILDM
-450 ENASKYNLADKNNWG
+450 ENASKYNLADKNNLG
-465 NIFKQGVY
+465 NIFKEGIY
-473 EDIDNNA
+473 EDIDNIVKNSKDA
-480 EGIKKSYRDIEILCE
+480 YKNIEIFCE
-495 EINRIGIND
+495 EINKIGIND
-504 STLCKIDYNDKDQE
+504 STLCKIDYNDKDRE
-518 YFILITKKRYETALK
+518 YYINITKKRYEVALK
-533 NNKAIIGKFNKKLI
+533 NNKIVMSKFNKKPI
-547 SSSSSNYKMT
+547 SASSANYKIT
-557 NSETEKLSKN
+557 NKDTEKLSKN
-567 ISKYNEEIAVLV
+567 ISAYNDEISELV
-579 LNYYNEFVKEFIEI
+579 LKYYNEFVKMFIEK
-593 NNKNIDIL
+593 NNDDIDIL

-622 YKRPK
+622 YKRPI
-627 ISLDSSDDAEDAS
+627 ISFNEKGECDEQ
-640 EDPEDDCED
+640 EEQ
-649 DCEDASEDDCESER
+649 ER

-680 LHDELEYVGND
+680 IQDELEYVGND
-691 VRINKDGIL
+691 VKINKEGIL

-789 SISGIAIVSAGIDM
+789 SISGIAIVSAGIDT
-803 LVNKGASFIFATHL
+803 LINKGVSFIFATHL

-828 HIKDNKLFVK
+828 HINNNKLYVK

-883 EMFRKEFTNI
+883 EIFRKEFTNI
-893 DKDLIKNKKSN
+893 DKDLIKTKKSN
-904 YNRKKKIDKCEI
+904 YNKKKSVDKCEI
-916 CQGIAV
+916 CDEVAV

-927 KYQEDADENGFIG
+927 KYQETADDNGFIG
-940 SSHKNATHNLASLC
+940 SSHKNSKHNLASLC
-954 KECHSKEH
+954 KECHNKEH
-962 KGIIKINGYKQSSN
+962 KGIIKINGYKQTSN
-976 GIILDYDTL
+976 GIILDYDIL

>member
-1 MTMIINEY
+1 MIINEY
-9 IKYTNKYKQQYG
+9 IEYMKKYKEQYG
-21 EKCIVL
+21 DKCIVL

-35 MYTIYENNNA
+35 MYTICENNN
-45 ENNDIYKVADICGI
+45 NDNDIYKIADICGI
-59 ITTKKNKSIAEISLN
+59 QTTKKNKSIPEISLN

-81 PVHSLNK
+81 PIHSVSK

-106 QQMAGN
+106 QEMGE
-112 NKNMERKVAE
+112 NKNRKRNVAE

-138 YMMVIMYEII
+138 YMMVIIYEII
-148 NGYIIAGISGIDLST
+148 NNYVIAGISGIDLST

-174 KDDPELANDEVFRM
+174 KDDPELATDEVFRM

-203 IDEKERKKILKNL
+203 IEEKEKKKILKNL

-226 WGECK
+226 WGDCK
-231 YIEFFKSIINQT
+231 YIEFFKNIVNQT

-250 FMKKGLISIIEMLNM
+250 FMKKGLISIIELLNM
-265 ERLTISR
+265 EKLTISR

-282 HEHNADIIK
+282 YEHNADIIK
-291 ELQVPEIFE
+291 ELQIPEILE

-329 VLNRCATAFG
+329 VLNRCVTAFG
-339 SRYFKEKLLAPM
+339 SRYYKEKLLAPM
-351 INIKKI
+351 INIKNI
-357 NQSYDDIDKL
+357 NKSYDDIDKL
-367 LNKNSY
+367 LNNNNYLK
-373 IKVRKYLANIG
+373 IRKSLANIN
-384 DLERFKRKL
+384 DLERFKRKV
-393 LLNKVAPQDWMS
+393 LLNKVAPQDWIN

-413 IGIYNI
+413 IEIYNI
-419 LKDYGD
+419 LEDYDKDV
-425 CEKTDETIISIVH
+425 CILSTVNRIIN
-438 TITNSYKDILDL
+438 TYKDILDM
-450 ENASKYNLADKNNWG
+450 ENASKYNLADKNNLG
-465 NIFKQGVY
+465 NIFKEGIY
-473 EDIDNNA
+473 EDIDNIVKNSKDA
-480 EGIKKSYRDIEILCE
+480 YKNIEIFCE
-495 EINRIGIND
+495 EINKIGIND
-504 STLCKIDYNDKDQE
+504 STLCKIDYNDKDRE
-518 YFILITKKRYETALK
+518 YYINITKKRYEVALK
-533 NNKAIIGKFNKKLI
+533 SNKIVMSKFNKKPI
-547 SSSSSNYKMT
+547 SASSANYKIT
-557 NSETEKLSKN
+557 NKDTEKLSKN
-567 ISKYNEEIAVLV
+567 ISAYNDEISELV
-579 LNYYNEFVKEFIEI
+579 LKYYNEFVKMFIEK
-593 NNKNIDIL
+593 NNDDIDIL

-622 YKRPK
+622 YKRPI
-627 ISLDSSDDAEDAS
+627 ISFNEQGECDEQ
-640 EDPEDDCED
+640 EEQ
-649 DCEDASEDDCESER
+649 ER
-663 ESSFINMKNMRH
+663 ESSFIDMKNMRH

-680 LHDELEYVGND
+680 IQDELEYVGND
-691 VRINKDGIL
+691 VKINKEGIL

-789 SISGIAIVSAGIDM
+789 SISGIAIVSAGIDT
-803 LVNKGASFIFATHL
+803 LINKGVSFIFATHL

-828 HIKDNKLFVK
+828 HINNNKLYVK

-883 EMFRKEFTNI
+883 EIFRKEFTNL
-893 DKDLIKNKKSN
+893 DKDLIKTKKSN
-904 YNRKKKIDKCEI
+904 YNKKKSVDKCEI
-916 CQGIAV
+916 CDEVAV

-927 KYQEDADENGFIG
+927 KYQETADDNGFIG
-940 SSHKNATHNLASLC
+940 SSHKNSKHNLASLC
-954 KECHSKEH
+954 KECHNKEH
-962 KGIIKINGYKQSSN
+962 KGIIKINGYKQTSN
-976 GIILDYDTL
+976 GIILDYDIL

>member
-1 MTMIINEY
+1 MIMIINEY
-9 IKYTNKYKQQYG
+9 IEYMKKYKEQYG
-21 EKCIVL
+21 DKCIVL

-35 MYTIYENNNA
+35 MYTICENNN
-45 ENNDIYKVADICGI
+45 NDNDIYKIADICGI
-59 ITTKKNKSIAEISLN
+59 QTTKKNKSIPEISLN

-81 PVHSLNK
+81 PIHSVSK

-106 QQMAGN
+106 QEMGE
-112 NKNMERKVAE
+112 NKNRKRNVAE

-138 YMMVIMYEII
+138 YMMVIIYEII
-148 NGYIIAGISGIDLST
+148 NNYVIAGISGIDLST

-174 KDDPELANDEVFRM
+174 KDDPELATDEVFRM

-203 IDEKERKKILKNL
+203 IEEKEKKKILKNL

-226 WGECK
+226 WGDCK
-231 YIEFFKSIINQT
+231 YIEFFKNIVNQT

-250 FMKKGLISIIEMLNM
+250 FMKKGLISIIELLNM
-265 ERLTISR
+265 EKLTISR

-282 HEHNADIIK
+282 YEHNADIIK
-291 ELQVPEIFE
+291 ELQIPEILE

-329 VLNRCATAFG
+329 VLNRCVTAFG
-339 SRYFKEKLLAPM
+339 SRYYKEKLLAPM
-351 INIKKI
+351 INIKNI
-357 NQSYDDIDKL
+357 NKSYDDIDKL
-367 LNKNSY
+367 LNNNNYLK
-373 IKVRKYLANIG
+373 IRKSLANIN
-384 DLERFKRKL
+384 DLERFKRKV
-393 LLNKVAPQDWMS
+393 LLNKVAPQDWIN

-413 IGIYNI
+413 IEIYNI
-419 LKDYGD
+419 LEDYDKDV
-425 CEKTDETIISIVH
+425 CILSTVNRIIN
-438 TITNSYKDILDL
+438 TYKDILDM
-450 ENASKYNLADKNNWG
+450 ENASKYNLADKNNLG
-465 NIFKQGVY
+465 NIFKEGIY
-473 EDIDNNA
+473 EDIDNIVKNSKDA
-480 EGIKKSYRDIEILCE
+480 YKNIEIFCE
-495 EINRIGIND
+495 EINKIGIND
-504 STLCKIDYNDKDQE
+504 STLCKIDYNDKDRE
-518 YFILITKKRYETALK
+518 YYINITKKRYEVALK
-533 NNKAIIGKFNKKLI
+533 SNKIVMSKFNKKPI
-547 SSSSSNYKMT
+547 SASSANYKIT
-557 NSETEKLSKN
+557 NKDTEKLSKN
-567 ISKYNEEIAVLV
+567 ISAYNDEISELV
-579 LNYYNEFVKEFIEI
+579 LKYYNEFVKMFIEK
-593 NNKNIDIL
+593 NNDDIDIL

-622 YKRPK
+622 YKRPI
-627 ISLDSSDDAEDAS
+627 ISFNEQGECDEQ
-640 EDPEDDCED
+640 EEQ
-649 DCEDASEDDCESER
+649 ER

-680 LHDELEYVGND
+680 IQDELEYVGND
-691 VRINKDGIL
+691 VKINKEGIL

-789 SISGIAIVSAGIDM
+789 SISGIAIVSAGIDT
-803 LVNKGASFIFATHL
+803 LINKGVSFIFATHL

-828 HIKDNKLFVK
+828 HINNNKLYVK

-883 EMFRKEFTNI
+883 EIFRKEFTNL
-893 DKDLIKNKKSN
+893 DKDLIKTKKSN
-904 YNRKKKIDKCEI
+904 YNKKKSVDKCEI
-916 CQGIAV
+916 CDEVAV

-927 KYQEDADENGFIG
+927 KYQETADDNGFIG
-940 SSHKNATHNLASLC
+940 SSHKNSKHNLASLC
-954 KECHSKEH
+954 KECHNKEH
-962 KGIIKINGYKQSSN
+962 KGIIKINGYKQTSN
-976 GIILDYDTL
+976 GIILDYDIL

>member
-1 MTMIINEY
+1 MIINEY
-9 IKYTNKYKQQYG
+9 IEYMKKYKEQYG
-21 EKCIVL
+21 DKCIVL

-35 MYTIYENNNA
+35 MYTICENNN
-45 ENNDIYKVADICGI
+45 NDNDIYKIADICGI
-59 ITTKKNKSIAEISLN
+59 QTTKKNKSIPEISLN

-81 PVHSLNK
+81 PIHSVSK

-106 QQMAGN
+106 QEMGE
-112 NKNMERKVAE
+112 NKNRKRNVAE

-138 YMMVIMYEII
+138 YMMVIIYEII
-148 NGYIIAGISGIDLST
+148 NNYVIAGISGIDLST

-174 KDDPELANDEVFRM
+174 KDDPELATDEVFRM

-203 IDEKERKKILKNL
+203 IEEKEKKKILKNL

-226 WGECK
+226 WGDCK
-231 YIEFFKSIINQT
+231 YIEFFKNIVNQT

-250 FMKKGLISIIEMLNM
+250 FMKKGLISIIELLNM
-265 ERLTISR
+265 EKLTISR

-282 HEHNADIIK
+282 YEHNADIIK
-291 ELQVPEIFE
+291 ELQIPEILE

-329 VLNRCATAFG
+329 VLNRCVTAFG
-339 SRYFKEKLLAPM
+339 SRYYKEKLLAPM
-351 INIKKI
+351 INIKNI
-357 NQSYDDIDKL
+357 NKSYDDIDKL
-367 LNKNSY
+367 LNNNNYLK
-373 IKVRKYLANIG
+373 IRKSLANIN
-384 DLERFKRKL
+384 DLERFKRKV
-393 LLNKVAPQDWMS
+393 LLNKVAPQDWIN

-413 IGIYNI
+413 IEIYNI
-419 LKDYGD
+419 LEDYDKDV
-425 CEKTDETIISIVH
+425 CILSTVNRIIN
-438 TITNSYKDILDL
+438 TYKDILDM
-450 ENASKYNLADKNNWG
+450 ENASKYNLADKNNLG
-465 NIFKQGVY
+465 NIFKEGIY
-473 EDIDNNA
+473 EDIDNIVKNSKDA
-480 EGIKKSYRDIEILCE
+480 YKNIEIFCE
-495 EINRIGIND
+495 EINKIGIND
-504 STLCKIDYNDKDQE
+504 STLCKIDYNDKDRE
-518 YFILITKKRYETALK
+518 YYINITKKRYEVALK
-533 NNKAIIGKFNKKLI
+533 NNKIVMSKFNKKPI
-547 SSSSSNYKMT
+547 SASSANYKIT
-557 NSETEKLSKN
+557 NKDTEKLSKN
-567 ISKYNEEIAVLV
+567 ISAYNDEISELV
-579 LNYYNEFVKEFIEI
+579 LKYYNEFVKMFIEK
-593 NNKNIDIL
+593 NNDDIDIL

-622 YKRPK
+622 YKRPI
-627 ISLDSSDDAEDAS
+627 ISFNEKGECDEQ
-640 EDPEDDCED
+640 EEQ
-649 DCEDASEDDCESER
+649 ER

-680 LHDELEYVGND
+680 IQDELEYVGND
-691 VRINKDGIL
+691 VKINKEGIL

-789 SISGIAIVSAGIDM
+789 SISGIAIVSAGIDT
-803 LVNKGASFIFATHL
+803 LINKGVSFIFATHL

-828 HIKDNKLFVK
+828 HINNNKLYVK

-883 EMFRKEFTNI
+883 EIFRKEFTNL
-893 DKDLIKNKKSN
+893 DKDLIKTKKSN
-904 YNRKKKIDKCEI
+904 YNKKKSVDKCEI
-916 CQGIAV
+916 CDEVAV

-927 KYQEDADENGFIG
+927 KYQETADDNGFIG
-940 SSHKNATHNLASLC
+940 SSHKNSKHNLASLC
-954 KECHSKEH
+954 KECHNKEH
-962 KGIIKINGYKQSSN
+962 NGIIKINGYKQTSN
-976 GIILDYDTL
+976 GIILDYDIL

>member
-1 MTMIINEY
+1 MIMIINEY
-9 IKYTNKYKQQYG
+9 IEYMKKYKEQYG
-21 EKCIVL
+21 DKCIVL

-35 MYTIYENNNA
+35 MYTICENNN
-45 ENNDIYKVADICGI
+45 NDNDIYKIADICGI
-59 ITTKKNKSIAEISLN
+59 QTTKKNKSIPEISLN

-81 PVHSLNK
+81 PIHSVSK

-106 QQMAGN
+106 QEMGE
-112 NKNMERKVAE
+112 NKNRKRNVAE

-138 YMMVIMYEII
+138 YMMVIIYEII
-148 NGYIIAGISGIDLST
+148 NNYVIAGISGIDLST

-174 KDDPELANDEVFRM
+174 KDDPELATDEVFRM

-203 IDEKERKKILKNL
+203 IEEKEKKKILKNL

-226 WGECK
+226 WGDCK
-231 YIEFFKSIINQT
+231 YIEFFKNIVNQT

-250 FMKKGLISIIEMLNM
+250 FMKKGLISIIELLNM
-265 ERLTISR
+265 EKLTISR

-282 HEHNADIIK
+282 YEHNADIIK
-291 ELQVPEIFE
+291 ELQIPEILE

-329 VLNRCATAFG
+329 ILNRCVTAFG
-339 SRYFKEKLLAPM
+339 SRYYKEKLLAPM
-351 INIKKI
+351 INIKNI
-357 NQSYDDIDKL
+357 NKSYDDIDKL
-367 LNKNSY
+367 LNNNNYLK
-373 IKVRKYLANIG
+373 IRKSLANIN
-384 DLERFKRKL
+384 DLERFKRKV
-393 LLNKVAPQDWMS
+393 LLNKVAPQDWIN

-413 IGIYNI
+413 IEIYNI
-419 LKDYGD
+419 LEDYDKDV
-425 CEKTDETIISIVH
+425 CILSTVNRIIN
-438 TITNSYKDILDL
+438 TYKDILDM
-450 ENASKYNLADKNNWG
+450 ENASKYNLADKNNLG
-465 NIFKQGVY
+465 NIFKEGIY
-473 EDIDNNA
+473 EDIDNIVKNSKDA
-480 EGIKKSYRDIEILCE
+480 YKNIEIFCE
-495 EINRIGIND
+495 EINKIGIND
-504 STLCKIDYNDKDQE
+504 STLCKIDYNDKDRE
-518 YFILITKKRYETALK
+518 YYINITKKRYEVALK
-533 NNKAIIGKFNKKLI
+533 NNKIVMSKFNKKPI
-547 SSSSSNYKMT
+547 SASSANYKIT
-557 NSETEKLSKN
+557 NKDTEKLSKN
-567 ISKYNEEIAVLV
+567 ISAYNDEISELV
-579 LNYYNEFVKEFIEI
+579 LKYYNEFVKMFIEK
-593 NNKNIDIL
+593 NNDDIDIL

-622 YKRPK
+622 YKRPI
-627 ISLDSSDDAEDAS
+627 ISFNERGECDER
-640 EDPEDDCED
+640 EEQ
-649 DCEDASEDDCESER
+649 ER

-680 LHDELEYVGND
+680 IQDELEYVGND
-691 VRINKDGIL
+691 VKINKEGIL

-789 SISGIAIVSAGIDM
+789 SISGIAIVSAGIDT
-803 LVNKGASFIFATHL
+803 LINKGVSFIFATHL

-828 HIKDNKLFVK
+828 HINNNKLYVK

-883 EMFRKEFTNI
+883 EIFRKEFTNL
-893 DKDLIKNKKSN
+893 DKDLIKTKKSN
-904 YNRKKKIDKCEI
+904 YNKKKSVDKCEI
-916 CQGIAV
+916 CDEVAV

-927 KYQEDADENGFIG
+927 KYQETADDNGFIG
-940 SSHKNATHNLASLC
+940 SSHKNSKHNLASLC
-954 KECHSKEH
+954 KECHNKEH
-962 KGIIKINGYKQSSN
+962 KGIIKINGYKQTSN
-976 GIILDYDTL
+976 GIILDYDIL

>member
-1 MTMIINEY
+1 MIMIINEY
-9 IKYTNKYKQQYG
+9 IEYMKKYKEQYG
-21 EKCIVL
+21 DKCIVL

-35 MYTIYENNNA
+35 MYTICENNN
-45 ENNDIYKVADICGI
+45 NDNDIYKIADICGI
-59 ITTKKNKSIAEISLN
+59 QTTKKNKSIPEISLN

-81 PVHSLNK
+81 PIHSVSK

-106 QQMAGN
+106 QEMGE
-112 NKNMERKVAE
+112 NKNRKRNVAE

-138 YMMVIMYEII
+138 YMMVIIYEII
-148 NGYIIAGISGIDLST
+148 NNYVIAGISGIDLST

-174 KDDPELANDEVFRM
+174 KDDPELATDEVFRM

-203 IDEKERKKILKNL
+203 IEEKEKKKILKNL

-226 WGECK
+226 WGDCK
-231 YIEFFKSIINQT
+231 YIEFFKNIVNQT

-250 FMKKGLISIIEMLNM
+250 FMKKGLISIIELLNM
-265 ERLTISR
+265 EKLTISR

-282 HEHNADIIK
+282 YEHNADIIK
-291 ELQVPEIFE
+291 ELQIPEILE

-329 VLNRCATAFG
+329 VLNRCVTAFG
-339 SRYFKEKLLAPM
+339 SRYYKEKLLAPM
-351 INIKKI
+351 INIKNI
-357 NQSYDDIDKL
+357 NKSYDDIDKL
-367 LNKNSY
+367 LNNNNYLK
-373 IKVRKYLANIG
+373 IRKSLANIN
-384 DLERFKRKL
+384 DLERFKRKV
-393 LLNKVAPQDWMS
+393 LLNKVAPQDWIN

-413 IGIYNI
+413 IEIYNI
-419 LKDYGD
+419 LEDYDKDV
-425 CEKTDETIISIVH
+425 CILSTVNRIIN
-438 TITNSYKDILDL
+438 TYKDILDM
-450 ENASKYNLADKNNWG
+450 ENASKYNLADKNNLG
-465 NIFKQGVY
+465 NIFKEGIY
-473 EDIDNNA
+473 EDIDNIVKNSKDA
-480 EGIKKSYRDIEILCE
+480 YKNIEIFCE
-495 EINRIGIND
+495 EINKIGIND
-504 STLCKIDYNDKDQE
+504 STLCKIDYNDKDRE
-518 YFILITKKRYETALK
+518 YYINITKKRYEVALK
-533 NNKAIIGKFNKKLI
+533 SNKIVMSKFNKKPI
-547 SSSSSNYKMT
+547 SASSANYKIT
-557 NSETEKLSKN
+557 NKDTEKLSKN
-567 ISKYNEEIAVLV
+567 ISAYNDEISELV
-579 LNYYNEFVKEFIEI
+579 LKYYNEFVKMFIEK
-593 NNKNIDIL
+593 NNDDIDIL

-622 YKRPK
+622 YKRPI
-627 ISLDSSDDAEDAS
+627 ISFNEQGECDEQ
-640 EDPEDDCED
+640 EEQ
-649 DCEDASEDDCESER
+649 ER
-663 ESSFINMKNMRH
+663 ESSFIDMKNMRH

-680 LHDELEYVGND
+680 IQDELEYVGND
-691 VRINKDGIL
+691 VKINKEGIL

-789 SISGIAIVSAGIDM
+789 SISGIAIVSAGIDT
-803 LVNKGASFIFATHL
+803 LINKGVSFIFATHL

-828 HIKDNKLFVK
+828 HINNNKLYVK

-851 YNRKIQDGQGSNMYG
+851 YNRNIQDGQGSNMYG

-883 EMFRKEFTNI
+883 EIFRKEFTNL
-893 DKDLIKNKKSN
+893 DKDLIKTKKSN
-904 YNRKKKIDKCEI
+904 YNKKKSVDKCEI
-916 CQGIAV
+916 CDEVAV

-927 KYQEDADENGFIG
+927 KYQETADYNGFIG
-940 SSHKNATHNLASLC
+940 SSHKNSKHNLASLC
-954 KECHSKEH
+954 KECHNKEH
-962 KGIIKINGYKQSSN
+962 KGIIKINGYKQTSN
-976 GIILDYDTL
+976 GIILDYDIL

>member
-1 MTMIINEY
+1 MIMIINEY
-9 IKYTNKYKQQYG
+9 IEYMRKYKDQYG
-21 EKCIVL
+21 DKCIVL

-35 MYTIYENNNA
+35 MYTINENNNN
-45 ENNDIYKVADICGI
+45 ENDIYKIADICGI
-59 ITTKKNKSIAEISLN
+59 QTTKKNKSIAEISLS

-81 PVHSLNK
+81 PIHSVSK

-106 QQMAGN
+106 QEMGE
-112 NKNMERKVAE
+112 NKNRKRNVAE

-138 YMMVIMYEII
+138 YMMVIIYEII
-148 NGYIIAGISGIDLST
+148 NNYIIAGISGIDLST

-174 KDDPELANDEVFRM
+174 KDDPELATDEVFRM
-188 ISTYNPIELIILGDK
+188 ISTYNPIELIILGNK
-203 IDEKERKKILKNL
+203 IDEKDKRRILKNL

-226 WGECK
+226 WEDSK
-231 YIEFFKSIINQT
+231 YIELFKSIVNQT
-243 QILEKAF
+243 LILEKAF
-250 FMKKGLISIIEMLNM
+250 FMKKGLISIIESLNM

-282 HEHNADIIK
+282 YEHNADIIK
-291 ELQVPEIFE
+291 ELQLPEILE

-329 VLNRCATAFG
+329 VLNRCVTAFG

-351 INIKKI
+351 INIKNI
-357 NQSYDDIDKL
+357 NKSYDDIDKL
-367 LNKNSY
+367 LNNNNY

-384 DLERFKRKL
+384 DLERFKRKV
-393 LLNKVAPQDWMS
+393 LLNKVAPQDWIN

-413 IGIYNI
+413 IEIYNI
-419 LKDYGD
+419 LQDYD
-425 CEKTDETIISIVH
+425 KNVCILSTVNRIIN
-438 TITNSYKDILDL
+438 TYKDVLDM
-450 ENASKYNLADKNNWG
+450 ENASKYNLADKNNLG
-465 NIFKQGVY
+465 NIFKEGIY
-473 EDIDNNA
+473 EDIDNIVKTSKDA
-480 EGIKKSYRDIEILCE
+480 YRNIENFCE
-495 EINRIGIND
+495 EINKIGIND
-504 STLCKIDYNDKDQE
+504 STMCKIDYNDKDRE
-518 YFILITKKRYETALK
+518 YYINITKKRYDVALK
-533 NNKAIIGKFNKKLI
+533 NNKDVMSKFNKKPI
-547 SSSSSNYKMT
+547 SASSSNYKIT
-557 NSETEKLSKN
+557 NKDTEKLSKN
-567 ISKYNEEIAVLV
+567 ISAYNDEISELV
-579 LNYYNEFVKEFIEI
+579 LKYYNEFVKMFIET
-593 NNKNIDIL
+593 NNDYIDIL

-622 YKRPK
+622 YKRPI
-627 ISLDSSDDAEDAS
+627 ISFKECDEQ
-640 EDPEDDCED
+640 CEEYEEYEECD
-649 DCEDASEDDCESER
+649 GEER
-663 ESSFINMKNMRH
+663 ESSFVNMKNMRH

-680 LHDELEYVGND
+680 IQDELEYVGND
-691 VRINKDGIL
+691 VKINKEGIL

-730 AEKMVYYPYKRI
+730 AENMVYYPYKRI

-789 SISGIAIVSAGIDM
+789 SISGIAIVSAGIDT
-803 LVNKGASFIFATHL
+803 LINKGTSFIFATHL
-817 HELTEM
+817 HELTKM

-828 HIKDNKLFVK
+828 HINNNNLFVK

-883 EMFRKEFTNI
+883 EIFRKEFTNI
-893 DKDLIKNKKSN
+893 DKDLIKTKKSHFNKKKN
-904 YNRKKKIDKCEI
+904 VDKCEI
-916 CQGIAV
+916 CYEAAV

-927 KYQEDADENGFIG
+927 KYQETADDNGFIG
-940 SSHKNATHNLASLC
+940 SSHKNSKHNLASLC
-954 KECHSKEH
+954 KECHNKEH
-962 KGIIKINGYKQSSN
+962 RGIIKINGYKQTSK
-976 GIILDYDTL
+976 GITLDYDIL

>member
-1 MTMIINEY
+1 MIINEY
-9 IKYTNKYKQQYG
+9 IEYMKKYKEQYG
-21 EKCIVL
+21 DKCIVL

-35 MYTIYENNNA
+35 MYTICENNN
-45 ENNDIYKVADICGI
+45 NDNDNDIYKIADICGI
-59 ITTKKNKSIAEISLN
+59 QTTKKNKSIPEISLN

-81 PVHSLNK
+81 PIHSVSK

-106 QQMAGN
+106 QEMGE
-112 NKNMERKVAE
+112 NKNRKRNVAE

-138 YMMVIMYEII
+138 YMMVIIYEII
-148 NGYIIAGISGIDLST
+148 NNYVIAGISGIDLST

-174 KDDPELANDEVFRM
+174 KDDPELATDEVFRM

-203 IDEKERKKILKNL
+203 IEEKEKKKILKNL

-226 WGECK
+226 WGDCK
-231 YIEFFKSIINQT
+231 YIEFFKNIVNQT

-250 FMKKGLISIIEMLNM
+250 FMKKGLISIIELLNM
-265 ERLTISR
+265 EKLTISR

-282 HEHNADIIK
+282 YEHNADIIK
-291 ELQVPEIFE
+291 ELQIPEILE

-329 VLNRCATAFG
+329 ILNRCVTAFG
-339 SRYFKEKLLAPM
+339 SRYYKEKLLAPM
-351 INIKKI
+351 INIKNI
-357 NQSYDDIDKL
+357 NKSYDDIDKL
-367 LNKNSY
+367 LNNNNYLK
-373 IKVRKYLANIG
+373 IRKSLANIN
-384 DLERFKRKL
+384 DLERFKRKV
-393 LLNKVAPQDWMS
+393 LLNKVAPQDWIN

-413 IGIYNI
+413 IEIYNI
-419 LKDYGD
+419 LEDYDKDV
-425 CEKTDETIISIVH
+425 CILSTVNRIIN
-438 TITNSYKDILDL
+438 TYKDILDM
-450 ENASKYNLADKNNWG
+450 ENASKYNLADKNNLG
-465 NIFKQGVY
+465 NIFKEGIY
-473 EDIDNNA
+473 EDIDNIVKNSKDA
-480 EGIKKSYRDIEILCE
+480 YKNIEIFCE
-495 EINRIGIND
+495 EINKIGIND
-504 STLCKIDYNDKDQE
+504 STLCKIDYNDKDRE
-518 YFILITKKRYETALK
+518 YYINITKKRYEVALK
-533 NNKAIIGKFNKKLI
+533 NNKIVMSKFNKKPI
-547 SSSSSNYKMT
+547 SASSANYKIT
-557 NSETEKLSKN
+557 NKDTEKLSKN
-567 ISKYNEEIAVLV
+567 ISAYNDEISELV
-579 LNYYNEFVKEFIEI
+579 LKYYNEFVKMFIEK
-593 NNKNIDIL
+593 NNDDIDIL

-622 YKRPK
+622 YKRPI
-627 ISLDSSDDAEDAS
+627 ISFNEKGECDEQ
-640 EDPEDDCED
+640 EEQ
-649 DCEDASEDDCESER
+649 ER

-680 LHDELEYVGND
+680 IQDELEYVGND
-691 VRINKDGIL
+691 VKINKEGIL

-789 SISGIAIVSAGIDM
+789 SISGIAIVSAGIDT
-803 LVNKGASFIFATHL
+803 LINKGVSFIFATHL

-828 HIKDNKLFVK
+828 YINNNKLYVK

-883 EMFRKEFTNI
+883 EIFRKEFTNL
-893 DKDLIKNKKSN
+893 DKDLIKTKKSN
-904 YNRKKKIDKCEI
+904 YNKKKSVDKCEI
-916 CQGIAV
+916 CDEVAV

-927 KYQEDADENGFIG
+927 KYQETADDNGFIG
-940 SSHKNATHNLASLC
+940 SSHKNSKHNLASLC
-954 KECHSKEH
+954 KECHNKEH
-962 KGIIKINGYKQSSN
+962 KGIIKINGYKQTSN
-976 GIILDYDTL
+976 GIILDYDIL

>member
-1 MTMIINEY
+1 MIINEY
-9 IKYTNKYKQQYG
+9 IEYMKKYKEQYG
-21 EKCIVL
+21 DKCIVL

-35 MYTIYENNNA
+35 MYTICENNN
-45 ENNDIYKVADICGI
+45 NDNDIYKIADICGI
-59 ITTKKNKSIAEISLN
+59 QTTKKNKSIPEISLN

-81 PVHSLNK
+81 PIHSVSK

-106 QQMAGN
+106 QEMGE
-112 NKNMERKVAE
+112 NKNRKRNVAE

-138 YMMVIMYEII
+138 YMMVIIYEII
-148 NGYIIAGISGIDLST
+148 NNYVIAGISGIDLST

-174 KDDPELANDEVFRM
+174 KDDPELATDEVFRM

-203 IDEKERKKILKNL
+203 IEEKEKKKILKNL

-226 WGECK
+226 WGDCK
-231 YIEFFKSIINQT
+231 YIEFFKNIVNQT

-250 FMKKGLISIIEMLNM
+250 FMKKGLISIIELLNM
-265 ERLTISR
+265 EKLTISR

-282 HEHNADIIK
+282 YEHNADIIK
-291 ELQVPEIFE
+291 ELQIPEILE

-324 KPLID
+324 KPLIE
-329 VLNRCATAFG
+329 VLNRCVTAFG
-339 SRYFKEKLLAPM
+339 SRYYKEKLLAPM
-351 INIKKI
+351 INIKNI
-357 NQSYDDIDKL
+357 NKSYDDIDKL
-367 LNKNSY
+367 LNNNNYLK
-373 IKVRKYLANIG
+373 IRKSLANIN
-384 DLERFKRKL
+384 DLERFKRKV
-393 LLNKVAPQDWMS
+393 LLNKVAPQDWIN

-413 IGIYNI
+413 IEIYNI
-419 LKDYGD
+419 LEDYDKDV
-425 CEKTDETIISIVH
+425 CILSTVNRIIN
-438 TITNSYKDILDL
+438 TYKDILDM
-450 ENASKYNLADKNNWG
+450 ENASKYNLADKNNLG
-465 NIFKQGVY
+465 NIFKEGIY
-473 EDIDNNA
+473 EDIDNIVKNSKDA
-480 EGIKKSYRDIEILCE
+480 YKNIEIFCE
-495 EINRIGIND
+495 EINKIGIND
-504 STLCKIDYNDKDQE
+504 STLCKIDYNDKDRE
-518 YFILITKKRYETALK
+518 YYINITKKRYEVALK
-533 NNKAIIGKFNKKLI
+533 NNKIVMSKFNKKPI
-547 SSSSSNYKMT
+547 SASSANYKIT
-557 NSETEKLSKN
+557 NKDTEKLSKN
-567 ISKYNEEIAVLV
+567 ISAYNDEISELV
-579 LNYYNEFVKEFIEI
+579 LKYYNEFVKMFIEK
-593 NNKNIDIL
+593 NNDDIDIL

-622 YKRPK
+622 YKRPI
-627 ISLDSSDDAEDAS
+627 ISFNERGECDER
-640 EDPEDDCED
+640 EEQ
-649 DCEDASEDDCESER
+649 ER

-680 LHDELEYVGND
+680 IQDELEYVGND
-691 VRINKDGIL
+691 VKINKEGIL

-789 SISGIAIVSAGIDM
+789 SISGIAIVSAGIDT
-803 LVNKGASFIFATHL
+803 LINKGVSFIFATHL

-828 HIKDNKLFVK
+828 HINNNKLYVK
-838 HIKID
+838 HIKIN

-883 EMFRKEFTNI
+883 EIFRKEFTNL
-893 DKDLIKNKKSN
+893 DKDLIKTKKSN
-904 YNRKKKIDKCEI
+904 YNKKKSVDKCEI
-916 CQGIAV
+916 CDEVAV

-927 KYQEDADENGFIG
+927 KYQETADYNGFIG
-940 SSHKNATHNLASLC
+940 SSHKNSKHNLASLC
-954 KECHSKEH
+954 KECHNKEH
-962 KGIIKINGYKQSSN
+962 KGIIKINGYKQTSN
-976 GIILDYDTL
+976 GIILDYDIL

>member
-1 MTMIINEY
+1 MIINEY
-9 IKYTNKYKQQYG
+9 IEYMKKYKEQYG
-21 EKCIVL
+21 DKCIVL

-35 MYTIYENNNA
+35 MYTICENNN
-45 ENNDIYKVADICGI
+45 NDNDIYKIADICGI
-59 ITTKKNKSIAEISLN
+59 QTTKKNKSIPEISLN

-81 PVHSLNK
+81 PIHSVSK

-106 QQMAGN
+106 QEMGE
-112 NKNMERKVAE
+112 NKNRKRNVAE

-138 YMMVIMYEII
+138 YMMVIIYEII
-148 NGYIIAGISGIDLST
+148 NNYVIAGISGIDLST

-174 KDDPELANDEVFRM
+174 KDDPELATDEVFRM

-203 IDEKERKKILKNL
+203 IEEKEKKKILKNL

-226 WGECK
+226 WGDCK
-231 YIEFFKSIINQT
+231 YIEFFKNIVNQT

-250 FMKKGLISIIEMLNM
+250 FMKKGLISIIELLNM
-265 ERLTISR
+265 EKLTISR

-282 HEHNADIIK
+282 YEHNADIIK
-291 ELQVPEIFE
+291 ELQIPEILE

-329 VLNRCATAFG
+329 VLNRCVTAFG
-339 SRYFKEKLLAPM
+339 SRYYKEKLLAPM
-351 INIKKI
+351 INIKNI
-357 NQSYDDIDKL
+357 NKSYDDIDKL
-367 LNKNSY
+367 LNNNNYLK
-373 IKVRKYLANIG
+373 IRKSLANIN
-384 DLERFKRKL
+384 DLERFKRKV
-393 LLNKVAPQDWMS
+393 LLNKVAPQDWIN

-413 IGIYNI
+413 IEIYNI
-419 LKDYGD
+419 LEDYDKDV
-425 CEKTDETIISIVH
+425 CILSTVNRIIN
-438 TITNSYKDILDL
+438 TYKDILDM
-450 ENASKYNLADKNNWG
+450 ENASKYNLADKNNLG
-465 NIFKQGVY
+465 NIFKEGIY
-473 EDIDNNA
+473 EDIDNIVKNSKDA
-480 EGIKKSYRDIEILCE
+480 YKNIEIFCE
-495 EINRIGIND
+495 EINKIGIND
-504 STLCKIDYNDKDQE
+504 STLCKIDYNDKDRE
-518 YFILITKKRYETALK
+518 YYINITKKRYEVALK
-533 NNKAIIGKFNKKLI
+533 NNKIVMSKFNKKPI
-547 SSSSSNYKMT
+547 SASSANYKIT
-557 NSETEKLSKN
+557 NKDTEKLSKN
-567 ISKYNEEIAVLV
+567 ISAYNDEISELV
-579 LNYYNEFVKEFIEI
+579 LKYYNEFVKMFIEK
-593 NNKNIDIL
+593 NNDDIDIL

-622 YKRPK
+622 YKRPI
-627 ISLDSSDDAEDAS
+627 ISFNERGECDER
-640 EDPEDDCED
+640 EEQ
-649 DCEDASEDDCESER
+649 ER

-680 LHDELEYVGND
+680 IQDELEYVGND
-691 VRINKDGIL
+691 VKINKEGIL

-789 SISGIAIVSAGIDM
+789 SISGIAIVSAGIDT
-803 LVNKGASFIFATHL
+803 LINKGVSFIFATHL

-828 HIKDNKLFVK
+828 HINNNKLYVK

-883 EMFRKEFTNI
+883 EIFRKEFTNL
-893 DKDLIKNKKSN
+893 DKDLIKTKKSN
-904 YNRKKKIDKCEI
+904 YNKKKSVDKCEI
-916 CQGIAV
+916 CDEVAV

-927 KYQEDADENGFIG
+927 KYQETADDNGFIG
-940 SSHKNATHNLASLC
+940 SSHKNSKHNLASLC
-954 KECHSKEH
+954 KECHNKEH
-962 KGIIKINGYKQSSN
+962 KGIIKINGYKQTSN
-976 GIILDYDTL
+976 GIILDYDIL

>member
-1 MTMIINEY
+1 MIMIINEY
-9 IKYTNKYKQQYG
+9 IEYMKKYKEQYG
-21 EKCIVL
+21 DKCIVL

-35 MYTIYENNNA
+35 MYTICENNN
-45 ENNDIYKVADICGI
+45 NDNDIYKIADICGI
-59 ITTKKNKSIAEISLN
+59 QTTKKNKSIPEISLN

-81 PVHSLNK
+81 PIHSVSK

-106 QQMAGN
+106 QEMGE
-112 NKNMERKVAE
+112 NKNRKRNVAE

-138 YMMVIMYEII
+138 YMMVIIYEII
-148 NGYIIAGISGIDLST
+148 NNYVIAGISGIDLST

-174 KDDPELANDEVFRM
+174 KDDPELATDEVFRM

-203 IDEKERKKILKNL
+203 IEEKEKKKILKNL

-226 WGECK
+226 WGDCK
-231 YIEFFKSIINQT
+231 YIEFFKNIVNQT

-250 FMKKGLISIIEMLNM
+250 FMKKGLISIIELLNM
-265 ERLTISR
+265 EKLTISR

-282 HEHNADIIK
+282 YEHNADIIK
-291 ELQVPEIFE
+291 ELQIPEILE

-329 VLNRCATAFG
+329 VLNRCVTAFG
-339 SRYFKEKLLAPM
+339 SRYYKEKLLAPM
-351 INIKKI
+351 INIKNI
-357 NQSYDDIDKL
+357 NKSYDDIDKL
-367 LNKNSY
+367 LNNNNYLK
-373 IKVRKYLANIG
+373 IRKSLANIN
-384 DLERFKRKL
+384 DLERFKRKV
-393 LLNKVAPQDWMS
+393 LLNKVAPQDWIN

-413 IGIYNI
+413 IEIYNI
-419 LKDYGD
+419 LEDYDKDV
-425 CEKTDETIISIVH
+425 CILSTVNRIIN
-438 TITNSYKDILDL
+438 TYKDILDM
-450 ENASKYNLADKNNWG
+450 ENASKYNLADKNNLG
-465 NIFKQGVY
+465 NIFKEGIY
-473 EDIDNNA
+473 EDIDNIVKNSKDA
-480 EGIKKSYRDIEILCE
+480 YKNIEIFCE
-495 EINRIGIND
+495 EINKIGIND
-504 STLCKIDYNDKDQE
+504 STLCKIDYNDKDRE
-518 YFILITKKRYETALK
+518 YYINITKKRYEVALK
-533 NNKAIIGKFNKKLI
+533 NNKIVMSKFNKKPI
-547 SSSSSNYKMT
+547 SASSANYKIT
-557 NSETEKLSKN
+557 NKDTEKLSKN
-567 ISKYNEEIAVLV
+567 ISAYNDEISELV
-579 LNYYNEFVKEFIEI
+579 LKYYNEFVKMFIEK
-593 NNKNIDIL
+593 NNDDIDIL

-622 YKRPK
+622 YKRPI
-627 ISLDSSDDAEDAS
+627 ISFNEKGECDEQ
-640 EDPEDDCED
+640 EEQ
-649 DCEDASEDDCESER
+649 ER

-680 LHDELEYVGND
+680 IQDELEYVGND
-691 VRINKDGIL
+691 VKINKEGIL

-789 SISGIAIVSAGIDM
+789 SISGIAIVSAGIDT
-803 LVNKGASFIFATHL
+803 LINKGVSFIFATHL

-828 HIKDNKLFVK
+828 YINNNKLYVK

-883 EMFRKEFTNI
+883 EIFRKEFTNL
-893 DKDLIKNKKSN
+893 DKDLIKTKKSN
-904 YNRKKKIDKCEI
+904 YNKKKSVDKCEI
-916 CQGIAV
+916 CDEVAV

-927 KYQEDADENGFIG
+927 KYQETADDNGFIG
-940 SSHKNATHNLASLC
+940 SSHKNSKHNLASLC
-954 KECHSKEH
+954 KECHNKEH
-962 KGIIKINGYKQSSN
+962 KGIIKINGYKQTSN
-976 GIILDYDTL
+976 GIILDYDIL

>member
-1 MTMIINEY
+1 MIITMIINEY
-9 IKYTNKYKQQYG
+9 IEYMKKYKEQYG
-21 EKCIVL
+21 DKCIVL

-35 MYTIYENNNA
+35 MYTIYENNNCD
-45 ENNDIYKVADICGI
+45 NNDIYKVADICGI
-59 ITTKKNKSIAEISLN
+59 ITTRKNKSIAEISLN

-81 PVHSLNK
+81 PIHSLNK

-106 QQMAGN
+106 QQMTGD
-112 NKNMERKVAE
+112 NKSRVRTVAE

-138 YMMVIMYEII
+138 YMMVIIYEII

-203 IDEKERKKILKNL
+203 IDDEKERRKILKNL

-231 YIEFFKSIINQT
+231 YIEFFKNVVNQT

-339 SRYFKEKLLAPM
+339 SRYFKEKLLSPM

-357 NQSYDDIDKL
+357 NQSYDDIEKL
-367 LNKNSY
+367 LNNNSY
-373 IKVRKYLANIG
+373 VRVRKYLANIS

-393 LLNKVAPQDWMS
+393 LLNKVAPQDWQN

-413 IGIYNI
+413 ICIYNI
-419 LKDYGD
+419 LKDYGENGEITSPRRSD
-425 CEKTDETIISIVH
+425 TIISIVQM
-438 TITNSYKDILDL
+438 IIGSYRDILDL
-450 ENASKYNLADKNNWG
+450 ENASKYNLSDKNNWG
-465 NIFKQGVY
+465 NIFKEGVY
-473 EDIDNNA
+473 EDIDNNVK
-480 EGIKKSYRDIEILCE
+480 GISKAYKDIESFCE

-504 STLCKIDYNDKDQE
+504 TTLCKIDYNEKDRE
-518 YFILITKKRYETALK
+518 YYIVMTKKRYDTALK
-533 NNKAIIGKFNKKLI
+533 NNKVIIGRFEKKAL
-547 SSSSSNYKMT
+547 SASSSNYKIT
-557 NSETEKLSKN
+557 NKETEKLSKN
-567 ISKYNEEIAVLV
+567 IWQYNEEIAKLV
-579 LNYYNEFVKEFIEI
+579 LKYYNEFVIEFIEK

-627 ISLDSSDDAEDAS
+627 ISFDYSGDEDVGD
-640 EDPEDDCED
+640 EDG
-649 DCEDASEDDCESER
+649 ER

-680 LHDELEYVGND
+680 IHDELEYVGND
-691 VRINKDGIL
+691 VIINKDGVL

-715 VGLNIIMAQSGMFVA
+715 VGLNIIMAQSGMYVA
-730 AEKMVYYPYKRI
+730 ADKMEYYPYKRI

-803 LVNKGASFIFATHL
+803 LINKGASFIFATHL
-817 HELTEM
+817 HELTGM

-828 HIKDNKLFVK
+828 HINNNKLFVK

-883 EMFRKEFTNI
+883 EMFRKEFTKI

-904 YNRKKKIDKCEI
+904 YNKKKRIDKCEI

-954 KECHSKEH
+954 KECHNKEH
-962 KGIIKINGYKQSSN
+962 GGIIKINGYKQSSC
-976 GIILDYDTL
+976 GVILDYDIL

>member
-1 MTMIINEY
+1 MIINEY
-9 IKYTNKYKQQYG
+9 IEYMKKYKEQYG
-21 EKCIVL
+21 DKCIVL

-35 MYTIYENNNA
+35 MYTICENNN
-45 ENNDIYKVADICGI
+45 NDNDIYKIADICGI
-59 ITTKKNKSIAEISLN
+59 QTTKKNKSIPEISLN

-81 PVHSLNK
+81 PIHSVSK

-106 QQMAGN
+106 QEMGE
-112 NKNMERKVAE
+112 NKNRKRNVAE

-138 YMMVIMYEII
+138 YMMVIIYEII
-148 NGYIIAGISGIDLST
+148 NNYVIAGISGIDLST

-174 KDDPELANDEVFRM
+174 KDDPELATDEVFRM

-203 IDEKERKKILKNL
+203 IEEKEKKKILKNL

-226 WGECK
+226 WGDCK
-231 YIEFFKSIINQT
+231 YIEFFKNIVNQT

-250 FMKKGLISIIEMLNM
+250 FMKKGLISIIELLNM
-265 ERLTISR
+265 EKLTISR

-282 HEHNADIIK
+282 YEHNADIIK
-291 ELQVPEIFE
+291 ELQIPEILE

-329 VLNRCATAFG
+329 VLNRCVTAFG
-339 SRYFKEKLLAPM
+339 SRYYKEKLLAPM
-351 INIKKI
+351 INIKNI
-357 NQSYDDIDKL
+357 NKSYDDIDKL
-367 LNKNSY
+367 LNNNNYLK
-373 IKVRKYLANIG
+373 IRKSLANIN
-384 DLERFKRKL
+384 DLERFKRKV
-393 LLNKVAPQDWMS
+393 LLNKVAPQDWIN

-413 IGIYNI
+413 IEIYNI
-419 LKDYGD
+419 LEDYDKDV
-425 CEKTDETIISIVH
+425 CILSTVNRIIN
-438 TITNSYKDILDL
+438 TYKDILDM
-450 ENASKYNLADKNNWG
+450 ENASKYNLADKNNLG
-465 NIFKQGVY
+465 NIFKEGIY
-473 EDIDNNA
+473 EDIDNIVKNSKDA
-480 EGIKKSYRDIEILCE
+480 YKNIEIFCE
-495 EINRIGIND
+495 EINKIGIND
-504 STLCKIDYNDKDQE
+504 STLCKIDYNDKDRE
-518 YFILITKKRYETALK
+518 YYINITKKRYEVALK
-533 NNKAIIGKFNKKLI
+533 NNKIVMSKFNKKPI
-547 SSSSSNYKMT
+547 SASSANYKIT
-557 NSETEKLSKN
+557 NKDTEKLSKN
-567 ISKYNEEIAVLV
+567 ISAYNDEISELV
-579 LNYYNEFVKEFIEI
+579 LKYYNEFVKMFIEK
-593 NNKNIDIL
+593 NNDDIDIL

-622 YKRPK
+622 YKRPI
-627 ISLDSSDDAEDAS
+627 ISFNEQGECDEQ
-640 EDPEDDCED
+640 EEQ
-649 DCEDASEDDCESER
+649 ER

-680 LHDELEYVGND
+680 IQDELEYVGND
-691 VRINKDGIL
+691 VKINKEGIL

-789 SISGIAIVSAGIDM
+789 SISGIAIVSAGIDT
-803 LVNKGASFIFATHL
+803 LINKGVSFIFATHL

-828 HIKDNKLFVK
+828 HINNNKLYVK

-883 EMFRKEFTNI
+883 EIFRKEFTNL
-893 DKDLIKNKKSN
+893 DKDLIKTKKSN
-904 YNRKKKIDKCEI
+904 YNKKKSVDKCEI
-916 CQGIAV
+916 CDEVAV

-927 KYQEDADENGFIG
+927 KYQETADDNGFIG
-940 SSHKNATHNLASLC
+940 SSHKNSKHNLASLC
-954 KECHSKEH
+954 KECHNKEH
-962 KGIIKINGYKQSSN
+962 KGIIKINGYKQTSN
-976 GIILDYDTL
+976 GIILDYDIL

>member
-1 MTMIINEY
+1 MIINEY
-9 IKYTNKYKQQYG
+9 IEYMKKYKEQYG
-21 EKCIVL
+21 DKCIVL

-35 MYTIYENNNA
+35 MYTICENNN
-45 ENNDIYKVADICGI
+45 NDNDIYKIADICGI
-59 ITTKKNKSIAEISLN
+59 QTTKKNKSIPEISLN

-81 PVHSLNK
+81 PIHSVSK

-106 QQMAGN
+106 QEMGE
-112 NKNMERKVAE
+112 NKNRKRNVAE

-138 YMMVIMYEII
+138 YMMVIIYEII
-148 NGYIIAGISGIDLST
+148 NNYVIAGISGIDLST

-174 KDDPELANDEVFRM
+174 KDDPELATDEVFRM

-203 IDEKERKKILKNL
+203 IEEKEKKKILKNL

-226 WGECK
+226 WGDCK
-231 YIEFFKSIINQT
+231 YIEFFKNIVNQT

-250 FMKKGLISIIEMLNM
+250 FMKKGLISIIELLNM
-265 ERLTISR
+265 EKLTISR

-282 HEHNADIIK
+282 YEHNADIIK
-291 ELQVPEIFE
+291 ELQIPEILE

-329 VLNRCATAFG
+329 VLNRCVTAFG
-339 SRYFKEKLLAPM
+339 SRYYKEKLLAPM
-351 INIKKI
+351 INIKNI
-357 NQSYDDIDKL
+357 NKSYDDIDKL
-367 LNKNSY
+367 LNNNNYLK
-373 IKVRKYLANIG
+373 IRKSLANIN
-384 DLERFKRKL
+384 DLERFKRKV
-393 LLNKVAPQDWMS
+393 LLNKVAPQDWIN

-413 IGIYNI
+413 IEIYNI
-419 LKDYGD
+419 LEDYDKDV
-425 CEKTDETIISIVH
+425 CILSTVNRIIN
-438 TITNSYKDILDL
+438 TYKDILDM
-450 ENASKYNLADKNNWG
+450 ENASKYNLADKNNLG
-465 NIFKQGVY
+465 NIFKEGIY
-473 EDIDNNA
+473 EDIDNIVKNSKDA
-480 EGIKKSYRDIEILCE
+480 YKNIEIFCE
-495 EINRIGIND
+495 EINKIGIND
-504 STLCKIDYNDKDQE
+504 STLCKIDYNDKDRE
-518 YFILITKKRYETALK
+518 YYINITKKRYEVALK
-533 NNKAIIGKFNKKLI
+533 SNKIVMSKFNKKPI
-547 SSSSSNYKMT
+547 SASSANYKIT
-557 NSETEKLSKN
+557 NKDTEKLSKN
-567 ISKYNEEIAVLV
+567 ISAYNDEISELV
-579 LNYYNEFVKEFIEI
+579 LKYYNEFVKMFIEK
-593 NNKNIDIL
+593 NNDDIDIL

-622 YKRPK
+622 YKRPI
-627 ISLDSSDDAEDAS
+627 ISFNEQGECDEQ
-640 EDPEDDCED
+640 EEQ
-649 DCEDASEDDCESER
+649 ER

-680 LHDELEYVGND
+680 IQDELEYVGND
-691 VRINKDGIL
+691 VKINKEGIL

-789 SISGIAIVSAGIDM
+789 SISGIAIVSAGIDT
-803 LVNKGASFIFATHL
+803 LINKGVSFIFATHL

-828 HIKDNKLFVK
+828 HINNNKLYVK

-883 EMFRKEFTNI
+883 EIFRKEFTNL
-893 DKDLIKNKKSN
+893 DKDLIKTKKSN
-904 YNRKKKIDKCEI
+904 YNKKKSVDKCEI
-916 CQGIAV
+916 CDEVAV

-927 KYQEDADENGFIG
+927 KYQETADDNGFIG
-940 SSHKNATHNLASLC
+940 SSHKNSKHNLASLC
-954 KECHSKEH
+954 KECHNKEH
-962 KGIIKINGYKQSSN
+962 KGIIKINGYKQTSN
-976 GIILDYDTL
+976 GIILDYDIL

>member
-1 MTMIINEY
+1 MIMIINEY
-9 IKYTNKYKQQYG
+9 IEYMKKYKEQYG
-21 EKCIVL
+21 DKCIVL

-35 MYTIYENNNA
+35 MYTICENNN
-45 ENNDIYKVADICGI
+45 NDNDIYKIADICGI
-59 ITTKKNKSIAEISLN
+59 QTTKKNKSIPEISLN

-81 PVHSLNK
+81 PIHSVSK

-106 QQMAGN
+106 QEMGE
-112 NKNMERKVAE
+112 NKNRKRNVAE

-138 YMMVIMYEII
+138 YMMVIIYEII
-148 NGYIIAGISGIDLST
+148 NNYVIAGISGIDLST

-174 KDDPELANDEVFRM
+174 KDDPELATDEVFRM

-203 IDEKERKKILKNL
+203 IEEKEKKKILKNL

-226 WGECK
+226 WGDCK
-231 YIEFFKSIINQT
+231 YIEFFKNIVNQT

-250 FMKKGLISIIEMLNM
+250 FMKKGLISIIELLNM
-265 ERLTISR
+265 EKLTISR

-282 HEHNADIIK
+282 YEHNADIIK
-291 ELQVPEIFE
+291 ELQIPEILE

-329 VLNRCATAFG
+329 VLNRCVTAFG
-339 SRYFKEKLLAPM
+339 SRYYKEKLLAPM
-351 INIKKI
+351 INIKNI
-357 NQSYDDIDKL
+357 NKSYDDIDKL
-367 LNKNSY
+367 LNNNNYLK
-373 IKVRKYLANIG
+373 IRKSLANIN
-384 DLERFKRKL
+384 DLERFKRKV
-393 LLNKVAPQDWMS
+393 LLNKVAPQDWIN

-413 IGIYNI
+413 IEIYNI
-419 LKDYGD
+419 LEDYDKDV
-425 CEKTDETIISIVH
+425 CILSTVNRIIN
-438 TITNSYKDILDL
+438 TYKDILDM
-450 ENASKYNLADKNNWG
+450 ENASKYNLADKNNLG
-465 NIFKQGVY
+465 NIFKEGIY
-473 EDIDNNA
+473 EDIDNIVKNSKDA
-480 EGIKKSYRDIEILCE
+480 YKNIEIFCE
-495 EINRIGIND
+495 EINKIGIND
-504 STLCKIDYNDKDQE
+504 STLCKIDYNDKDRE
-518 YFILITKKRYETALK
+518 YYINITKKRYEVALK
-533 NNKAIIGKFNKKLI
+533 NNKIVMSKFNKKPI
-547 SSSSSNYKMT
+547 SASSANYKIT
-557 NSETEKLSKN
+557 NKDTEKLSKN
-567 ISKYNEEIAVLV
+567 ISAYNDEISELV
-579 LNYYNEFVKEFIEI
+579 LKYYNEFVKMFIEK
-593 NNKNIDIL
+593 NNDDIDIL

-622 YKRPK
+622 YKRPI
-627 ISLDSSDDAEDAS
+627 ISFNERGECDER
-640 EDPEDDCED
+640 EEQ
-649 DCEDASEDDCESER
+649 ER

-680 LHDELEYVGND
+680 IQDELEYVGND
-691 VRINKDGIL
+691 VKINKEGIL

-789 SISGIAIVSAGIDM
+789 SISGIAIVSAGIDT
-803 LVNKGASFIFATHL
+803 LINKGVSFIFATHL

-828 HIKDNKLFVK
+828 YINNNKLYVK

-883 EMFRKEFTNI
+883 EIFRKEFTNL
-893 DKDLIKNKKSN
+893 DKDLIKTKKSN
-904 YNRKKKIDKCEI
+904 YNKKKSVDKCEI
-916 CQGIAV
+916 CDEVAV

-927 KYQEDADENGFIG
+927 KYQETADDNGFIG
-940 SSHKNATHNLASLC
+940 SSHKNSKHNLASLC
-954 KECHSKEH
+954 KECHNKEH
-962 KGIIKINGYKQSSN
+962 KGIIKINGYKQTSN
-976 GIILDYDTL
+976 GIILDYDIL

>member
-1 MTMIINEY
+1 MIMIINEY
-9 IKYTNKYKQQYG
+9 IEYMKKYKEQYG
-21 EKCIVL
+21 DKCIVL

-35 MYTIYENNNA
+35 MYTICENNN
-45 ENNDIYKVADICGI
+45 NDNDIYKIADICGI
-59 ITTKKNKSIAEISLN
+59 QTTKKNKSIPEISLN

-81 PVHSLNK
+81 PIHSVSK

-106 QQMAGN
+106 QEMGE
-112 NKNMERKVAE
+112 NKNRKRNVAE

-138 YMMVIMYEII
+138 YMMVIIYEII
-148 NGYIIAGISGIDLST
+148 NNYIIAGISGIDLST

-174 KDDPELANDEVFRM
+174 KDDPELATDEVFRM
-188 ISTYNPIELIILGDK
+188 ISTYNPIELIILGNKIEEKDK
-203 IDEKERKKILKNL
+203 RRILKNL

-226 WGECK
+226 WEDSK
-231 YIEFFKSIINQT
+231 YIEFFKSIVNQT
-243 QILEKAF
+243 LILEKAF
-250 FMKKGLISIIEMLNM
+250 FMKKGLISIIESLNM

-282 HEHNADIIK
+282 YEHNADIIK
-291 ELQVPEIFE
+291 ELQIPEILE
-300 NNNNMTIEFNSAVQ
+300 NNNRMTIEFNSAVQ

-329 VLNRCATAFG
+329 VLNRCITAFG

-351 INIKKI
+351 INIKNI
-357 NQSYDDIDKL
+357 NKSYDDIDKL
-367 LNKNSY
+367 LNNNNY
-373 IKVRKYLANIG
+373 IRVRKFLANIG
-384 DLERFKRKL
+384 DLERFKRKV
-393 LLNKVAPQDWMS
+393 LLNKVAPQDWIN

-413 IGIYNI
+413 IEIYNI
-419 LKDYGD
+419 LEDYDKDV
-425 CEKTDETIISIVH
+425 CILSTVNRIID
-438 TITNSYKDILDL
+438 TYKDVLDM
-450 ENASKYNLADKNNWG
+450 ENASKYNLADKNNLG
-465 NIFKQGVY
+465 NIFKEGIY
-473 EDIDNNA
+473 EDIDNIVKTSKDAYRNI
-480 EGIKKSYRDIEILCE
+480 EGFCE
-495 EINRIGIND
+495 EINKIGIND
-504 STLCKIDYNDKDQE
+504 STLCKIDYNDKDRE
-518 YFILITKKRYETALK
+518 YYINITKKRYEVALK
-533 NNKAIIGKFNKKLI
+533 NNKNVMSKFNKKPI
-547 SSSSSNYKMT
+547 SASSSNYKIT
-557 NSETEKLSKN
+557 NKDTEKLSKN
-567 ISKYNEEIAVLV
+567 ISAYNDEISELV
-579 LNYYNEFVKEFIEI
+579 LKYYNEFVKMFIEK
-593 NNKNIDIL
+593 NNDDIDIL

-622 YKRPK
+622 YKRPI
-627 ISLDSSDDAEDAS
+627 ISFNEQGECDEQ
-640 EDPEDDCED
+640 EEQ
-649 DCEDASEDDCESER
+649 ER

-680 LHDELEYVGND
+680 IQDELEYVGND
-691 VRINKDGIL
+691 VKINKEGIL

-789 SISGIAIVSAGIDM
+789 SISGIAIVSAGIDT
-803 LVNKGASFIFATHL
+803 LINKGVSFIFATHL

-828 HIKDNKLFVK
+828 HINNNKLYVK

-883 EMFRKEFTNI
+883 EIFRKEFTNL
-893 DKDLIKNKKSN
+893 DKDLIKTKKSN
-904 YNRKKKIDKCEI
+904 YNKKKSVDKCEI
-916 CQGIAV
+916 CDEVAV

-927 KYQEDADENGFIG
+927 KYQETADDNGFIG
-940 SSHKNATHNLASLC
+940 SSHKNSKHNLASLC
-954 KECHSKEH
+954 KECHNKEH
-962 KGIIKINGYKQSSN
+962 KGIIKINGYKQTSN
-976 GIILDYDTL
+976 GIILDYDIL

>member
-1 MTMIINEY
+1 MIINEY
-9 IKYTNKYKQQYG
+9 IEYMKKYKEQYG
-21 EKCIVL
+21 DKCIVL

-35 MYTIYENNNA
+35 MYTICENNN
-45 ENNDIYKVADICGI
+45 NDNDIYKIADICGI
-59 ITTKKNKSIAEISLN
+59 QTTKKNKSIPEISLN

-81 PVHSLNK
+81 PIHSVSK

-106 QQMAGN
+106 QEMGE
-112 NKNMERKVAE
+112 NKNRKRNVAE

-138 YMMVIMYEII
+138 YMMVIIYEII
-148 NGYIIAGISGIDLST
+148 NNYVIAGISGIDLST

-174 KDDPELANDEVFRM
+174 KDDPELATDEVFRM

-203 IDEKERKKILKNL
+203 IEEKEKKKILKNL

-226 WGECK
+226 WGDCK
-231 YIEFFKSIINQT
+231 YIEFFKNIVNQT

-250 FMKKGLISIIEMLNM
+250 FMKKGLISIIELLNM
-265 ERLTISR
+265 EKLTISR

-282 HEHNADIIK
+282 YEHNADIIK
-291 ELQVPEIFE
+291 ELQIPEILE

-329 VLNRCATAFG
+329 ILNRCVTAFG
-339 SRYFKEKLLAPM
+339 SRYYKEKLLAPM
-351 INIKKI
+351 INIKNI
-357 NQSYDDIDKL
+357 NKSYDDIDKL
-367 LNKNSY
+367 LNNNNYLK
-373 IKVRKYLANIG
+373 IRKSLANIN
-384 DLERFKRKL
+384 DLERFKRKV
-393 LLNKVAPQDWMS
+393 LLNKVAPQDWIN

-413 IGIYNI
+413 IEIYNI
-419 LKDYGD
+419 LEDYDKDV
-425 CEKTDETIISIVH
+425 CILSTVNRIIN
-438 TITNSYKDILDL
+438 TYKDILDM
-450 ENASKYNLADKNNWG
+450 ENASKYNLADKNNLG
-465 NIFKQGVY
+465 NIFKEGIY
-473 EDIDNNA
+473 EDIDNIVKNSKDA
-480 EGIKKSYRDIEILCE
+480 YKNIEIFCE
-495 EINRIGIND
+495 EINKIGIND
-504 STLCKIDYNDKDQE
+504 STLCKIDYNDKDRE
-518 YFILITKKRYETALK
+518 YYINITKKRYEVALK
-533 NNKAIIGKFNKKLI
+533 NNKIVMSKFNKKPI
-547 SSSSSNYKMT
+547 SASSANYKIT
-557 NSETEKLSKN
+557 NKDTEKLSKN
-567 ISKYNEEIAVLV
+567 ISAYNDEISELV
-579 LNYYNEFVKEFIEI
+579 LKYYNEFVKMFIEK
-593 NNKNIDIL
+593 NNDDIDIL

-622 YKRPK
+622 YKRPI
-627 ISLDSSDDAEDAS
+627 ISFNEQGECDEQ
-640 EDPEDDCED
+640 EEQ
-649 DCEDASEDDCESER
+649 ER

-680 LHDELEYVGND
+680 IQDELEYVGND
-691 VRINKDGIL
+691 VKINKEGIL

-789 SISGIAIVSAGIDM
+789 SISGIAIVSAGIDT
-803 LVNKGASFIFATHL
+803 LINKGVSFIFATHL

-828 HIKDNKLFVK
+828 YINNNKLYVK

-883 EMFRKEFTNI
+883 EIFRKEFTNL
-893 DKDLIKNKKSN
+893 DKDLIKTKKSN
-904 YNRKKKIDKCEI
+904 YNKKKSVDKCEI
-916 CQGIAV
+916 CDEVAV

-927 KYQEDADENGFIG
+927 KYQETADDNGFIG
-940 SSHKNATHNLASLC
+940 SSHKNSKHNLASLC
-954 KECHSKEH
+954 KECHNKEH
-962 KGIIKINGYKQSSN
+962 KGIIKINGYKQTSN
-976 GIILDYDTL
+976 GIILDYDIL

>member
-1 MTMIINEY
+1 MIINEY
-9 IKYTNKYKQQYG
+9 IEYMKKYKEQYG
-21 EKCIVL
+21 DKCIVL

-35 MYTIYENNNA
+35 MYTICENNN
-45 ENNDIYKVADICGI
+45 NDNDIYKIADICGI
-59 ITTKKNKSIAEISLN
+59 QTTKKNKSIPEISLN

-81 PVHSLNK
+81 PIHSVSK

-106 QQMAGN
+106 QEMGE
-112 NKNMERKVAE
+112 NKNRKRNVAE

-138 YMMVIMYEII
+138 YMMVIIYEII
-148 NGYIIAGISGIDLST
+148 NNYVIAGISGIDLST

-174 KDDPELANDEVFRM
+174 KDDPELATDEVFRM

-203 IDEKERKKILKNL
+203 IEEKEKKKILKNL

-226 WGECK
+226 WGDCK
-231 YIEFFKSIINQT
+231 YIEFFKNIVNQT

-250 FMKKGLISIIEMLNM
+250 FMKKGLISIIELLNM
-265 ERLTISR
+265 EKLTISR

-282 HEHNADIIK
+282 YEHNADIIK
-291 ELQVPEIFE
+291 ELQIPEILE

-329 VLNRCATAFG
+329 VLNRCVTAFG
-339 SRYFKEKLLAPM
+339 SRYYKEKLLAPM
-351 INIKKI
+351 INIKNI
-357 NQSYDDIDKL
+357 NKSYDDIDKL
-367 LNKNSY
+367 LNNNNYLK
-373 IKVRKYLANIG
+373 IRKSLANIN
-384 DLERFKRKL
+384 DLERFKRKV
-393 LLNKVAPQDWMS
+393 LLNKVAPQDWIN

-413 IGIYNI
+413 IEIYNI
-419 LKDYGD
+419 LEDYDKDV
-425 CEKTDETIISIVH
+425 CILSTVNRIIN
-438 TITNSYKDILDL
+438 TYKDILDM
-450 ENASKYNLADKNNWG
+450 ENASKYNLADKNNLG
-465 NIFKQGVY
+465 NIFKEGIY
-473 EDIDNNA
+473 EDIDNIVKNSKDA
-480 EGIKKSYRDIEILCE
+480 YKNIEIFCE
-495 EINRIGIND
+495 EINKIGIND
-504 STLCKIDYNDKDQE
+504 STLCKIDYNDKDRE
-518 YFILITKKRYETALK
+518 YYINITKKRYEVALK
-533 NNKAIIGKFNKKLI
+533 NNKIVMSKFNKKPI
-547 SSSSSNYKMT
+547 SASSANYKIT
-557 NSETEKLSKN
+557 NKDTEKLSKN
-567 ISKYNEEIAVLV
+567 ISAYNDEISELV
-579 LNYYNEFVKEFIEI
+579 LKYYNEFVKMFIEK
-593 NNKNIDIL
+593 NNDDIDIL

-622 YKRPK
+622 YKRPI
-627 ISLDSSDDAEDAS
+627 ISFNEKGECDEQ
-640 EDPEDDCED
+640 EEQ
-649 DCEDASEDDCESER
+649 ER

-680 LHDELEYVGND
+680 IQDELEYVGND
-691 VRINKDGIL
+691 VKINKEGIL

-789 SISGIAIVSAGIDM
+789 SISGIAIVSAGIDT
-803 LVNKGASFIFATHL
+803 LINKGVSFIFATHL

-828 HIKDNKLFVK
+828 HINNNKLYVK

-883 EMFRKEFTNI
+883 EIFRKEFTNL
-893 DKDLIKNKKSN
+893 DKDLIKTKKSN
-904 YNRKKKIDKCEI
+904 YNKKKSVDKCEI
-916 CQGIAV
+916 CDEVAV

-927 KYQEDADENGFIG
+927 KYQETADDNGFIG
-940 SSHKNATHNLASLC
+940 SSHKNSKHNLASLC
-954 KECHSKEH
+954 KECHNKEH
-962 KGIIKINGYKQSSN
+962 KGIIKINGYKQTSN
-976 GIILDYDTL
+976 GIILDYDIL

>member
-1 MTMIINEY
+1 MIMIINEY
-9 IKYTNKYKQQYG
+9 IEYMRKYKDQYG
-21 EKCIVL
+21 DKCIVL

-35 MYTIYENNNA
+35 MYTINENNNN
-45 ENNDIYKVADICGI
+45 ENDIYKIADICGI
-59 ITTKKNKSIAEISLN
+59 QTTKKNKSIAEISLN

-81 PVHSLNK
+81 PIHSVSK

-106 QQMAGN
+106 QEMGE
-112 NKNMERKVAE
+112 NKNRKRNVAE

-138 YMMVIMYEII
+138 YMMVIIYEII
-148 NGYIIAGISGIDLST
+148 NNYIIAGISGIDLST

-174 KDDPELANDEVFRM
+174 KDDPELATDEVFRM
-188 ISTYNPIELIILGDK
+188 ISTYNPIELIILGNKIEEKDK
-203 IDEKERKKILKNL
+203 RRILKNL

-226 WGECK
+226 WEDSK
-231 YIEFFKSIINQT
+231 YIEFFKSIVNQT
-243 QILEKAF
+243 LILEKAF
-250 FMKKGLISIIEMLNM
+250 FMKKGLISIIESLNM

-282 HEHNADIIK
+282 YEHNADIIK
-291 ELQVPEIFE
+291 ELQIPEILE
-300 NNNNMTIEFNSAVQ
+300 NNNRMTIEFNSAVQ

-329 VLNRCATAFG
+329 VLNRCITAFG

-351 INIKKI
+351 INIKNI
-357 NQSYDDIDKL
+357 NKSYDDIDKL
-367 LNKNSY
+367 LNNNNY
-373 IKVRKYLANIG
+373 IRVRKILANIG
-384 DLERFKRKL
+384 DLERFKRKV
-393 LLNKVAPQDWMS
+393 LLNKVAPQDWIN

-413 IGIYNI
+413 IEIYNI
-419 LKDYGD
+419 LEDYDKDV
-425 CEKTDETIISIVH
+425 CILSTVNRIID
-438 TITNSYKDILDL
+438 TYKDVLDM
-450 ENASKYNLADKNNWG
+450 ENASKYNLADKNNLG
-465 NIFKQGVY
+465 NIFKEGIY
-473 EDIDNNA
+473 EDIDNIVKTSKDAYRNI
-480 EGIKKSYRDIEILCE
+480 EGFCE
-495 EINRIGIND
+495 EINKIGIND
-504 STLCKIDYNDKDQE
+504 STLCKIDYNDKDRE
-518 YFILITKKRYETALK
+518 YYINITKKRYEVALK
-533 NNKAIIGKFNKKLI
+533 NNKNVMSKFNKKPI
-547 SSSSSNYKMT
+547 SASSSNYKIT
-557 NSETEKLSKN
+557 NKDTEKLSKN
-567 ISKYNEEIAVLV
+567 ISAYNDEISELV
-579 LNYYNEFVKEFIEI
+579 LKYYNEFVKMFIET
-593 NNKNIDIL
+593 NNDDIDIL

-622 YKRPK
+622 YKRPI
-627 ISLDSSDDAEDAS
+627 ISFKDS
-640 EDPEDDCED
+640 ED
-649 DCEDASEDDCESER
+649 SEDSEDSDREER

-680 LHDELEYVGND
+680 IQDDLEYVGND
-691 VRINKDGIL
+691 VKINKEGIL

-730 AEKMVYYPYKRI
+730 AENMVYYPYKRI

-789 SISGIAIVSAGIDM
+789 SISGIAIVSAGIDT
-803 LVNKGASFIFATHL
+803 LINKGTSFIFATHL
-817 HELTEM
+817 HELTKM

-828 HIKDNKLFVK
+828 HINNNNLFVK

-883 EMFRKEFTNI
+883 EVFRKEFTNL
-893 DKDLIKNKKSN
+893 DKDLIKTKKSHFNKKKSV
-904 YNRKKKIDKCEI
+904 DKCEI
-916 CQGIAV
+916 CDEVAV

-927 KYQEDADENGFIG
+927 KYQETADDNGFIG
-940 SSHKNATHNLASLC
+940 SSHKNSKHNLASLC
-954 KECHSKEH
+954 KECHNKEH
-962 KGIIKINGYKQSSN
+962 RGIIKINGYKQTSK
-976 GIILDYDTL
+976 GITLDYDIL

>member
-1 MTMIINEY
+1 MIMIINEY
-9 IKYTNKYKQQYG
+9 IEYMKKYKEQYG
-21 EKCIVL
+21 DKCIVL

-35 MYTIYENNNA
+35 MYTICENNN
-45 ENNDIYKVADICGI
+45 NDNDIYKIADICGI
-59 ITTKKNKSIAEISLN
+59 QTTKKNKSIPEISLN

-81 PVHSLNK
+81 PIHSVSK

-106 QQMAGN
+106 QEMGE
-112 NKNMERKVAE
+112 NKNRKRNVAE

-138 YMMVIMYEII
+138 YMMVIIYEII
-148 NGYIIAGISGIDLST
+148 NNYVIAGISGIDLST

-174 KDDPELANDEVFRM
+174 KDDPELATDEVFRM

-203 IDEKERKKILKNL
+203 IEEKEKKKILKNL

-226 WGECK
+226 WGDCK
-231 YIEFFKSIINQT
+231 YIEFFKNIVNQT

-250 FMKKGLISIIEMLNM
+250 FMKKGLISIIELLNM
-265 ERLTISR
+265 EKLTISR

-282 HEHNADIIK
+282 YEHNADIIK
-291 ELQVPEIFE
+291 ELQIPEILE

-329 VLNRCATAFG
+329 VLNRCVTAFG
-339 SRYFKEKLLAPM
+339 SRYYKEKLLAPM
-351 INIKKI
+351 INIKNI
-357 NQSYDDIDKL
+357 NKSYDDIDKL
-367 LNKNSY
+367 LNNNNYLK
-373 IKVRKYLANIG
+373 IRKSLANIN
-384 DLERFKRKL
+384 DLERFKRKV
-393 LLNKVAPQDWMS
+393 LLNKVAPQDWIN

-413 IGIYNI
+413 IEIYNI
-419 LKDYGD
+419 LEDYDKDV
-425 CEKTDETIISIVH
+425 CILSTVNRIIN
-438 TITNSYKDILDL
+438 TYKDILDM
-450 ENASKYNLADKNNWG
+450 ENASKYNLADKNNLG
-465 NIFKQGVY
+465 NIFKEGIY
-473 EDIDNNA
+473 EDIDNIVKNSKDA
-480 EGIKKSYRDIEILCE
+480 YKNIEIFCE
-495 EINRIGIND
+495 EINKIGIND
-504 STLCKIDYNDKDQE
+504 STLCKIDYNDKDRE
-518 YFILITKKRYETALK
+518 YYINITKKRYEVALK
-533 NNKAIIGKFNKKLI
+533 NNKIVMSKFNKKPI
-547 SSSSSNYKMT
+547 SASSANYKIT
-557 NSETEKLSKN
+557 NKDTEKLSKN
-567 ISKYNEEIAVLV
+567 ISAYNDEISELV
-579 LNYYNEFVKEFIEI
+579 LKYYNEFVKMFIEK
-593 NNKNIDIL
+593 NNDDIDIL

-622 YKRPK
+622 YKRPI
-627 ISLDSSDDAEDAS
+627 ISFNEQGECDEQ
-640 EDPEDDCED
+640 EEQ
-649 DCEDASEDDCESER
+649 ER

-680 LHDELEYVGND
+680 IQDELEYVGND
-691 VRINKDGIL
+691 VKINKEGIL

-789 SISGIAIVSAGIDM
+789 SISGIAIVSAGIDT
-803 LVNKGASFIFATHL
+803 LINKGVSFIFATHL

-828 HIKDNKLFVK
+828 HINNNKLYVK

-883 EMFRKEFTNI
+883 EIFRKEFTNL
-893 DKDLIKNKKSN
+893 DKDLIKTKKSN
-904 YNRKKKIDKCEI
+904 YNKKKSVDKCEI
-916 CQGIAV
+916 CDEVAV

-927 KYQEDADENGFIG
+927 KYQETADYNGFIG
-940 SSHKNATHNLASLC
+940 SSHKNSKHNLASLC
-954 KECHSKEH
+954 KECHNKEH
-962 KGIIKINGYKQSSN
+962 KGIIKINGYKQTSN
-976 GIILDYDTL
+976 GIILDYDIL